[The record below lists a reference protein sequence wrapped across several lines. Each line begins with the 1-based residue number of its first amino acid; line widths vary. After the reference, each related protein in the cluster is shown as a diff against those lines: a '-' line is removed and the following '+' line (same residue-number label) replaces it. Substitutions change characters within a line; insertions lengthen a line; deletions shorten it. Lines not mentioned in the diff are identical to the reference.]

1 MDERNPIVTVRNGL
15 IAYFAGNPVAA
26 NLLMVFFI
34 VGGLIAGSN
43 LPFQNF
49 PEIDLRSVTVSV
61 RSPGSSPREVRED
74 IVRRL
79 EENVVGLP
87 GVERVVATA
96 YEGLAQ
102 VTVELAT
109 FADAAAVLDDVKN
122 AVDRIE
128 NFPPVSAEQPEI
140 QYNRVEIE
148 VLTLSVSSASATE
161 NELRLAAQGLREELL
176 ELPSV
181 SQVTLLGT
189 RDREISIE
197 LSEVELRRNGLSI
210 NQITDAIRRASL
222 NLTFGELRTDAGGLV
237 LHTVSKRQFGEE
249 FEDIPVITR
258 LDGSIVTVGE
268 VAEIRDGFV
277 DEDII
282 TRVDGNPA
290 ILVRVDATGQQSI
303 VTMGEDIRSRLASY
317 QPPPNIEIGIWTDR
331 AGDAVNT
338 ISSIVGNAVVG
349 TILVL
354 LCLVVFFD
362 LRVATWVTLGIPLSF
377 LGSLIFFGMSGL
389 TLNLGT
395 IFAFFLMVGIVVDDA
410 VVVGDSIAAERESG
424 KEPLEAAVSG
434 ARAMVGP
441 ITIGAVTTML
451 AFIPL
456 LFITPPRL
464 QIVNVFPYVALFVLT
479 VSLIEAFFIL
489 PAHLS
494 HPGRWSLPPLSDIQR
509 RAHARLRTIR
519 DMVVVPAVSW
529 SVRRTWLAPVLGIVL
544 VLFAL
549 VLLRADVV
557 RIVYFD
563 EVLNAS
569 ENIQADL
576 TLPVGTPFE
585 VTLAAAERFSD
596 AALAVNEQGEGTSV
610 ESVSIIAG
618 NVLSRRTA
626 AAGPN
631 RSHLASV
638 VVHLHERPIRR
649 MSVLGITG
657 QWRENIGDVSYLESV
672 SYYTQRTQSESGVAY
687 ALKHDDLDS
696 LRAATNELTASMASI
711 PGIYGISD
719 NLVLGKRQFEIEL
732 TPAGKAAGL
741 TPAGI
746 GVQLRAGFH
755 GAEVQRIQ
763 RGHDEIRVVVRY
775 PRERRQ
781 SMRELASER
790 IHRPGTGENRAGP
803 PPGGSG
809 GEVPLS
815 TVADLSERR
824 ELAALVSIDGQQ
836 TALVSAEADP
846 ALLTPL
852 QARREINGSFVPEL
866 LERYRNLR
874 IEPHGSA
881 RTEGNLLG
889 TLAVLIPLLLIAMYV
904 LIAAFLRSYWK
915 PVIAVA
921 GIPIAFSGAVVS
933 HWILGWDFS
942 AMSLFGVIGVAGVIV
957 NDALVLM
964 DRYNVLRRESSI
976 MLPAIAA
983 ASAATRHR
991 FRAVFLTSLTTILA
1005 LAPLLYVRTEEL
1017 MILVPFVVSMLGG
1030 LVFSGFFILC
1040 LLPSLVMIAEAK
1052 AE

>member
-1 MDERNPIVTVRNGL
+1 MKNGL

-43 LPFQNF
+43 LPVQNF

-79 EENVVGLP
+79 EENLIGLP
-87 GVERVVATA
+87 GVDRVVATA

-109 FADAAAVLDDVKN
+109 FADATAVLNDVEN

-128 NFPPVSAEQPEI
+128 NFPPLSAEQPEI
-140 QYNRVEIE
+140 EYGRVEIE

-161 NELRLAAQGLREELL
+161 NELRLAAQALREGLL

-189 RDREISIE
+189 REREISIE

-258 LDGSIVTVGE
+258 LDGSMLTVGE

-282 TRVDGNPA
+282 TRVDGDPA
-290 ILVRVDATGQQSI
+290 ILVRVDAAGQQSI
-303 VTMGEDIRSRLASY
+303 VTMGEEIRSWLASY
-317 QPPPNIEIGIWTDR
+317 QPPPNVEIGIWSDR
-331 AGDAVNT
+331 AGDAVDT

-410 VVVGDSIAAERESG
+410 VVVGDSIAAEREGG
-424 KEPLEAAVSG
+424 KDALEAAVSG

-456 LFITPPRL
+456 LFITPARL

-494 HPGRWSLPPLSDIQR
+494 HPGRWSLPPLSNIQQ
-509 RAHARLRTIR
+509 RAHVRLQAVR
-519 DMVVVPAVSW
+519 DMIVVPAVSW
-529 SVRRTWLAPVLGIVL
+529 SVRRLWFAPVLGILL

-563 EVLNAS
+563 EILNTS

-610 ESVSIIAG
+610 EAVSIMAG
-618 NVLSRRTA
+618 NVLSRRRA
-626 AAGPN
+626 EPGPN

-649 MSVLGITG
+649 MSVLGITH

-672 SYYTQRTQSESGVAY
+672 AYYTQRTQSESGVAY
-687 ALKHDDLDS
+687 ALKHDDPDS
-696 LRAATNELTASMASI
+696 LRAATNELTASMASM
-711 PGIYGISD
+711 PGMYGISD
-719 NLVLGKRQFEIEL
+719 NLVPGKRQLEIEL

-746 GVQLRAGFH
+746 GVQLRASFH

-763 RGHDEIRVVVRY
+763 RGHDEIRVMVRY
-775 PRERRQ
+775 PRDRRQ

-790 IHRPGTGENRAGP
+790 IHRPATGENRASP
-803 PPGGSG
+803 ALPGSG

-824 ELAALVSIDGQQ
+824 ELAALFSIDGQQ
-836 TALVSAEADP
+836 TAVVTAEADP

-852 QARREINGSFVPEL
+852 QARREINESLVPEL

-889 TLAVLIPLLLIAMYV
+889 TLAVLVPLLLIAMYV

-921 GIPIAFSGAVVS
+921 GIPIAFSGAVMS

-964 DRYNVLRRESSI
+964 DRYNVLRRGTT
-976 MLPAIAA
+976 MFPAIAA

-1005 LAPLLYVRTEEL
+1005 LAPLLYMRSEEL

-1030 LVFSGFFILC
+1030 LVFASFFILL
-1040 LLPSLVMIAEAK
+1040 LLPSLVMIAEAR

>member
-1 MDERNPIVTVRNGL
+1 MKNGL

-43 LPFQNF
+43 LPVQNF
-49 PEIDLRSVTVSV
+49 PEIDLRSVTVTV

-87 GVERVVATA
+87 GVERVVAAA
-96 YEGLAQ
+96 YEGFAQ

-140 QYNRVEIE
+140 EYNRVELE

-161 NELRLAAQGLREELL
+161 NELRLAAQALREGLL

-181 SQVTLLGT
+181 SQVTLIGT

-258 LDGSIVTVGE
+258 LDGSILTVGE

-282 TRVDGNPA
+282 TRVDGDPA

-303 VTMGEDIRSRLASY
+303 VTMGEDIRSWLASY
-317 QPPPNIEIGIWTDR
+317 QPPPNVEIGIWSDR
-331 AGDAVNT
+331 AGDAVDT

-349 TILVL
+349 TMLVL

-377 LGSLIFFGMSGL
+377 LGSLIFFGISGL

-410 VVVGDSIAAERESG
+410 VVVGDSIAAEREGG
-424 KEPLEAAVSG
+424 KGPLEAAVSG

-441 ITIGAVTTML
+441 ITIGAATTML

-494 HPGRWSLPPLSDIQR
+494 HPGRWSLPPLSNIQH
-509 RAHARLRTIR
+509 RAHVGLQTIR
-519 DMVVVPAVSW
+519 DMVVVPAVSF
-529 SVRRTWLAPVLGIVL
+529 SIRRLWFAPVVGTLL

-549 VLLRADVV
+549 LLLRADVV

-596 AALAVNEQGEGTSV
+596 AALAVNDQSEGTSV
-610 ESVSIIAG
+610 EAVSIVAG

-626 AAGPN
+626 EAGPN

-638 VVHLHERPIRR
+638 VVHLNERPIRR
-649 MSVLGITG
+649 MSVPGITG

-672 SYYTQRTQSESGVAY
+672 VYYTQRTQSERGVAY

-696 LRAATNELTASMASI
+696 LRAATNELTASMSSM
-711 PGIYGISD
+711 PGLYGISD

-746 GVQLRAGFH
+746 GVQLRASFH

-763 RGHDEIRVVVRY
+763 RGHDEIKVMVRY

-790 IHRPGTGENRAGP
+790 IHRPGTGENRASQP
-803 PPGGSG
+803 PPASG

-815 TVADLSERR
+815 AVADLTERR
-824 ELAALVSIDGQQ
+824 DLSALVSIDGQQ

-852 QARREINGSFVPEL
+852 QARREINESLVPEL

-881 RTEGNLLG
+881 RTEGNLLA

-964 DRYNVLRRESSI
+964 DRYNVLRRESS

-1005 LAPLLYVRTEEL
+1005 LAPLLYVRSEEL
-1017 MILVPFVVSMLGG
+1017 IILVPFVVSMLGG
-1030 LVFSGFFILC
+1030 LIFSGFFILC
-1040 LLPSLVMIAEAK
+1040 LLPSLVMVAEAR

>member
-1 MDERNPIVTVRNGL
+1 MKNGL

-26 NLLMVFFI
+26 NLLMLFFI

-43 LPFQNF
+43 LPVQNF

-74 IVRRL
+74 IVRRI
-79 EENVVGLP
+79 EENVIGLP

-128 NFPPVSAEQPEI
+128 NFPPLSAEQPEI
-140 QYNRVEIE
+140 EYNRVEIE

-161 NELRLAAQGLREELL
+161 NELRLAAQALREGLL

-258 LDGSIVTVGE
+258 LDGSILTVGE

-277 DEDII
+277 DEDIV
-282 TRVDGNPA
+282 TRVDGDPA
-290 ILVRVDATGQQSI
+290 ILVRVDAAGRQSI
-303 VTMGEDIRSRLASY
+303 VTMGEDIRSWLANY
-317 QPPPNIEIGIWTDR
+317 QPPPNIEIGIWSDR
-331 AGDAVNT
+331 AGDAVDT

-349 TILVL
+349 AILVL

-362 LRVATWVTLGIPLSF
+362 LRVATWVTVGIPLSF

-410 VVVGDSIAAERESG
+410 VVVGDSIAAEREGG
-424 KEPLEAAVSG
+424 KEALEAAVSG

-441 ITIGAVTTML
+441 ITIGAATTML

-494 HPGRWSLPPLSDIQR
+494 HPGRWSLPPLSDIQQR
-509 RAHARLRTIR
+509 VHVRLQTLR

-529 SVRRTWLAPVLGIVL
+529 SIRRLWFAPVLGTLL
-544 VLFAL
+544 VLFAI
-549 VLLRADVV
+549 VLLRSDVV

-585 VTLAAAERFSD
+585 VTLAAAERFSE
-596 AALAVNEQGEGTSV
+596 AALAVNDQGEGTSV
-610 ESVSIIAG
+610 ESVSIMVG

-626 AAGPN
+626 TAGPN

-649 MSVLGITG
+649 TPVLGITR
-657 QWRENIGDVSYLESV
+657 QWRENIGDVSYLEGV

-696 LRAATNELTASMASI
+696 LRAATDELTASMASI
-711 PGIYGISD
+711 PGMYGVSD
-719 NLVLGKRQFEIEL
+719 NLALGKRQFEIEL

-746 GVQLRAGFH
+746 GVQLRASFH

-763 RGHDEIRVVVRY
+763 RGHDEIKVMVRY
-775 PRERRQ
+775 PRERRE

-790 IHRPGTGENRAGP
+790 IHRPGTGENRASP
-803 PPGGSG
+803 PPPGSG

-852 QARREINGSFVPEL
+852 QARREINASLVPEL

-889 TLAVLIPLLLIAMYV
+889 TLAVLVPLLLIAMYV

-964 DRYNVLRRESSI
+964 DRYNVLRRESS

-1005 LAPLLYVRTEEL
+1005 LAPLLYVRSEEL

-1030 LVFSGFFILC
+1030 LVFSSFFILC
-1040 LLPSLVMIAEAK
+1040 LLPSLVMVAEAR

>member
-1 MDERNPIVTVRNGL
+1 MKNGL

-26 NLLMVFFI
+26 NLLMLFFI

-43 LPFQNF
+43 LPVQNF

-61 RSPGSSPREVRED
+61 RSPGSSPREVQED

-96 YEGLAQ
+96 YEGLAR

-109 FADAAAVLDDVKN
+109 FADAAAVLDDVQN

-140 QYNRVEIE
+140 EYDRVEIE

-161 NELRLAAQGLREELL
+161 NELRLAAQALREGLL

-249 FEDIPVITR
+249 FRDIPVITR
-258 LDGSIVTVGE
+258 LDGSILTVGE

-282 TRVDGNPA
+282 TRVDGDPA

-303 VTMGEDIRSRLASY
+303 VTMGEDIRSWLASY
-317 QPPPNIEIGIWTDR
+317 QPPPNVEIGIWSDR
-331 AGDAVNT
+331 AGDAVDT

-377 LGSLIFFGMSGL
+377 LGSLIFFGVSGL

-410 VVVGDSIAAERESG
+410 VVVGDSIAAEREGG
-424 KEPLEAAVSG
+424 KDALEAAVSG

-509 RAHARLRTIR
+509 RAHVRLQTVR
-519 DMVVVPAVSW
+519 DMIVVPAVSW
-529 SVRRTWLAPVLGIVL
+529 SIRRLWFAPVLGTLL

-549 VLLRADVV
+549 LLLRADVV

-596 AALAVNEQGEGTSV
+596 AALAVNDQSEGTSV
-610 ESVSIIAG
+610 EAVSIMAG
-618 NVLSRRTA
+618 NVLSRRRA
-626 AAGPN
+626 EAGPN

-649 MSVLGITG
+649 MSVLGITH

-672 SYYTQRTQSESGVAY
+672 AYYTQRTQSESGVAY

-696 LRAATNELTASMASI
+696 LRAATNELTASMASM

-746 GVQLRAGFH
+746 GVQLRASFH

-763 RGHDEIRVVVRY
+763 RGHDEIKVMVRY

-790 IHRPGTGENRAGP
+790 IHRPGTGENRASP
-803 PPGGSG
+803 PPPASG

-852 QARREINGSFVPEL
+852 QARREINGSLVPEL

-964 DRYNVLRRESSI
+964 DRYNVLRRESSMI
-976 MLPAIAA
+976 PAIAA

-1005 LAPLLYVRTEEL
+1005 LAPLLYMRSEEL
-1017 MILVPFVVSMLGG
+1017 IVLVPFVVSMLGG

-1040 LLPSLVMIAEAK
+1040 LLPSLVMVAEAR

>member
-1 MDERNPIVTVRNGL
+1 MKNGL

-26 NLLMVFFI
+26 NLLMLFFI

-43 LPFQNF
+43 LPVQNF

-61 RSPGSSPREVRED
+61 KSPGSSPREVRED

-79 EENVVGLP
+79 EENVIGLP
-87 GVERVVATA
+87 GVERVVAAA

-109 FADAAAVLDDVKN
+109 FADAAAFLDDVKN

-140 QYNRVEIE
+140 EYSRVEIE

-161 NELRLAAQGLREELL
+161 NELRLAAQALREGLL

-237 LHTVSKRQFGEE
+237 LHTVSKRQFGDE

-258 LDGSIVTVGE
+258 LDGSILTVGE

-282 TRVDGNPA
+282 TRVDGDPA

-303 VTMGEDIRSRLASY
+303 VTMGEDIRSWLSSY
-317 QPPPNIEIGIWTDR
+317 QPPPNVEIGIWSDR
-331 AGDAVNT
+331 AGDAVDT

-377 LGSLIFFGMSGL
+377 LGSLIFFGMSDL

-410 VVVGDSIAAERESG
+410 VVVGDSIAAEREGG
-424 KEPLEAAVSG
+424 KEALEAAVSG

-464 QIVNVFPYVALFVLT
+464 QIVNVFPYVAFFVLT

-494 HPGRWSLPPLSDIQR
+494 HPGRWSRPPLSDIQH
-509 RAHARLRTIR
+509 RAHVRLQTLR

-529 SVRRTWLAPVLGIVL
+529 SIRHLWFAPVLGTLL

-549 VLLRADVV
+549 LLLRANVV
-557 RIVYFD
+557 RVVYFD

-596 AALAVNEQGEGTSV
+596 AALAVNDQSEGTSV
-610 ESVSIIAG
+610 EAVSIMAG
-618 NVLSRRTA
+618 NLLSRRTA
-626 AAGPN
+626 EAGPN

-638 VVHLHERPIRR
+638 VVHLNERPIRR
-649 MSVLGITG
+649 TSVLGVTR
-657 QWRENIGDVSYLESV
+657 QWRENIGDVSYLQGV
-672 SYYTQRTQSESGVAY
+672 AYYTQRTQSESGVAY

-696 LRAATNELTASMASI
+696 LRAATNELTASMASM
-711 PGIYGISD
+711 PGMYGISD

-732 TPAGKAAGL
+732 TPTGKAAGL

-746 GVQLRAGFH
+746 GVQLRASFH

-763 RGHDEIRVVVRY
+763 RGHDEIKVMVRY

-790 IHRPGTGENRAGP
+790 IHRPGTGENRASEP
-803 PPGGSG
+803 PPASG

-824 ELAALVSIDGQQ
+824 ELATLVSIDGQQ

-852 QARREINGSFVPEL
+852 QARRQINESVVPEL

-889 TLAVLIPLLLIAMYV
+889 TLAVLVPLLLIAMYV

-915 PVIAVA
+915 PVIAVV

-964 DRYNVLRRESSI
+964 DRYNVLRRESS

-1005 LAPLLYVRTEEL
+1005 LAPLLYVRSEEL

-1030 LVFSGFFILC
+1030 LVFSGFFILY
-1040 LLPSLVMIAEAK
+1040 LLPSLVMIAEAR

>member
-1 MDERNPIVTVRNGL
+1 MKNGL

-26 NLLMVFFI
+26 NLLMLFFI

-43 LPFQNF
+43 LPVQNF

-61 RSPGSSPREVRED
+61 RSPGSSPREVQED

-96 YEGLAQ
+96 YEGLAR

-109 FADAAAVLDDVKN
+109 FADAAAVLDDVQN

-140 QYNRVEIE
+140 EYDRVEIE

-161 NELRLAAQGLREELL
+161 NELRLAAQALREGLL

-249 FEDIPVITR
+249 FRDIPVITR
-258 LDGSIVTVGE
+258 LDGSILTVGE

-282 TRVDGNPA
+282 TRVDGDPA

-303 VTMGEDIRSRLASY
+303 VTMGEDIRSWLASY
-317 QPPPNIEIGIWTDR
+317 QPPPNVEIGIWSDR
-331 AGDAVNT
+331 AGDAVDT

-377 LGSLIFFGMSGL
+377 LGSLIFFGVSGL

-410 VVVGDSIAAERESG
+410 VVVGDSIAAEREGG
-424 KEPLEAAVSG
+424 KDALEAAVSG

-509 RAHARLRTIR
+509 RAHVRLQTVR
-519 DMVVVPAVSW
+519 DMIVVPAVSW
-529 SVRRTWLAPVLGIVL
+529 SIRRLWFAPVLGTLL

-549 VLLRADVV
+549 LLLRADVV

-596 AALAVNEQGEGTSV
+596 AALAVNDQSDGTSV
-610 ESVSIIAG
+610 EAVSIMAG
-618 NVLSRRTA
+618 NVLSRRRA
-626 AAGPN
+626 EAGPN

-649 MSVLGITG
+649 MSVLGITH

-672 SYYTQRTQSESGVAY
+672 AYYTQRTQSESGVAY

-696 LRAATNELTASMASI
+696 LRAATNELTASMASM

-746 GVQLRAGFH
+746 GVQLRASFH

-763 RGHDEIRVVVRY
+763 RGHDEIKVMVRY

-790 IHRPGTGENRAGP
+790 IHRPGTGENRASP
-803 PPGGSG
+803 PPPASG

-852 QARREINGSFVPEL
+852 QARREINGSLVPEL

-964 DRYNVLRRESSI
+964 DRYNVLRRESSMI
-976 MLPAIAA
+976 PAIAA

-1005 LAPLLYVRTEEL
+1005 LAPLLYMRSEEL
-1017 MILVPFVVSMLGG
+1017 IVLVPFVVSMLGG

-1040 LLPSLVMIAEAK
+1040 LLPSLVMVAEAR

>member
-1 MDERNPIVTVRNGL
+1 MKNGL

-43 LPFQNF
+43 LPVQNF
-49 PEIDLRSVTVSV
+49 PEIDLRSVTVTV

-87 GVERVVATA
+87 GVERVVAAA
-96 YEGLAQ
+96 YEGFAQ

-140 QYNRVEIE
+140 EYNRVELE

-161 NELRLAAQGLREELL
+161 NELRLAAQALREGLL

-181 SQVTLLGT
+181 SQVTLIGT

-197 LSEVELRRNGLSI
+197 LSEVELRRNGLFI

-258 LDGSIVTVGE
+258 LDGSILTVGE

-282 TRVDGNPA
+282 TRVDGDPA

-303 VTMGEDIRSRLASY
+303 VTMGEDIRSWLASY
-317 QPPPNIEIGIWTDR
+317 QPPPNVEIGIWSDR
-331 AGDAVNT
+331 AGDAVDT

-349 TILVL
+349 TMLVL

-410 VVVGDSIAAERESG
+410 VVVGDSIAAEREGG
-424 KEPLEAAVSG
+424 KGPLEAAVSG

-441 ITIGAVTTML
+441 ITIGAATTML

-494 HPGRWSLPPLSDIQR
+494 HPGRWSLPPLSDIQH
-509 RAHARLRTIR
+509 RAHVGLQTIR
-519 DMVVVPAVSW
+519 DMVVVPAVSF
-529 SVRRTWLAPVLGIVL
+529 SIRRLWFAPVVGTLL

-549 VLLRADVV
+549 LLLRADVV

-596 AALAVNEQGEGTSV
+596 AALAVNDQSEGTSV
-610 ESVSIIAG
+610 EAVSIMAG

-626 AAGPN
+626 EAGPN

-638 VVHLHERPIRR
+638 VVHLNERPIRR
-649 MSVLGITG
+649 MSVPGITG

-672 SYYTQRTQSESGVAY
+672 VYYTQRTQSERGVAY

-696 LRAATNELTASMASI
+696 LRAATNELTASMSSM
-711 PGIYGISD
+711 PGLYGISD

-746 GVQLRAGFH
+746 GVQLRASFH

-763 RGHDEIRVVVRY
+763 RGHDEIKVMVRY

-790 IHRPGTGENRAGP
+790 IHRPGTGENRASQP
-803 PPGGSG
+803 PPASG

-815 TVADLSERR
+815 AVADLTERR
-824 ELAALVSIDGQQ
+824 DLSALVSIDGQQ

-852 QARREINGSFVPEL
+852 QARREINESLVPEL

-881 RTEGNLLG
+881 RTEGNLLA

-921 GIPIAFSGAVVS
+921 GIPVAFSGAVVS

-964 DRYNVLRRESSI
+964 DRYNVLRRERS

-1005 LAPLLYVRTEEL
+1005 LAPLLYVRSEEL
-1017 MILVPFVVSMLGG
+1017 IILVPFVVSMLGG
-1030 LVFSGFFILC
+1030 LIFSGFFILC
-1040 LLPSLVMIAEAK
+1040 LLPSLVMVAEAR

>member
-1 MDERNPIVTVRNGL
+1 MKNGL

-26 NLLMVFFI
+26 NLLMLFFI

-43 LPFQNF
+43 LPVQNF

-61 RSPGSSPREVRED
+61 RSPGSSPREVQED

-96 YEGLAQ
+96 YEGLAR

-109 FADAAAVLDDVKN
+109 FADAAAVLDDVQN

-140 QYNRVEIE
+140 EYDRVEIE
-148 VLTLSVSSASATE
+148 VLTVSVSSASATE
-161 NELRLAAQGLREELL
+161 NELRLAAQALREGLL

-249 FEDIPVITR
+249 FRDIPVITR
-258 LDGSIVTVGE
+258 LDGSILTVGE

-282 TRVDGNPA
+282 TRVDGDPA

-303 VTMGEDIRSRLASY
+303 VTMGEDIRSWLASY
-317 QPPPNIEIGIWTDR
+317 QPPPNVEIGIWSDR
-331 AGDAVNT
+331 AGDAVDT

-377 LGSLIFFGMSGL
+377 LGSLIFFGVSGL

-410 VVVGDSIAAERESG
+410 VVVGDSIAAEREGG
-424 KEPLEAAVSG
+424 KDALEAAVSG

-509 RAHARLRTIR
+509 RAHVRLQTVR
-519 DMVVVPAVSW
+519 DMIVVPAVSW
-529 SVRRTWLAPVLGIVL
+529 SIRRLWFAPVLGTLL

-549 VLLRADVV
+549 LLLRADVV

-596 AALAVNEQGEGTSV
+596 AALAVNDQSEGTSV
-610 ESVSIIAG
+610 EAVSIMAG
-618 NVLSRRTA
+618 NVLSRRRA
-626 AAGPN
+626 EAGPN

-649 MSVLGITG
+649 MSVLGITH

-672 SYYTQRTQSESGVAY
+672 AYYTQRTQSESGVAY

-696 LRAATNELTASMASI
+696 LRAATNELTASMASM

-746 GVQLRAGFH
+746 GVQLRASFH

-763 RGHDEIRVVVRY
+763 RGHDEIKVMVRY

-790 IHRPGTGENRAGP
+790 IHRPGTGENRASP
-803 PPGGSG
+803 PPPASG

-852 QARREINGSFVPEL
+852 QARREINGSLVPEL

-964 DRYNVLRRESSI
+964 DRYNVLRRESSMI
-976 MLPAIAA
+976 PAIAA

-1005 LAPLLYVRTEEL
+1005 LAPLLYMRSEEL
-1017 MILVPFVVSMLGG
+1017 IVLVPFVVSMLGG

-1040 LLPSLVMIAEAK
+1040 LLPSLVMVAEAR

>member
-1 MDERNPIVTVRNGL
+1 MKNGL

-43 LPFQNF
+43 LPVQNF

-87 GVERVVATA
+87 GVERVVAVA
-96 YEGLAQ
+96 YEGLAH

-140 QYNRVEIE
+140 EYNRVEIE
-148 VLTLSVSSASATE
+148 VLTLSVSSTSATE
-161 NELRLAAQGLREELL
+161 NELRLAAQALREGLL

-181 SQVTLLGT
+181 SQVTLVGT

-210 NQITDAIRRASL
+210 NQISDAIRRASL

-258 LDGSIVTVGE
+258 LDGSILTVGE

-282 TRVDGNPA
+282 TRVDGDPA
-290 ILVRVDATGQQSI
+290 ILVRVDATEQQSI
-303 VTMGEDIRSRLASY
+303 VTMGEDIRSWLASY
-317 QPPPNIEIGIWTDR
+317 QPPPNVEIGIWSDR
-331 AGDAVNT
+331 AGDAVDT

-410 VVVGDSIAAERESG
+410 VVVGDSIAAEREGG
-424 KEPLEAAVSG
+424 KEALEAAVSG

-441 ITIGAVTTML
+441 ITIGAVTTLL

-456 LFITPPRL
+456 LFVTPPRL

-494 HPGRWSLPPLSDIQR
+494 HPRRWSLPPLSDIQH
-509 RAHARLRTIR
+509 RAHVGLQTIR

-529 SVRRTWLAPVLGIVL
+529 SIHRVWFAPVLGILL

-549 VLLRADVV
+549 LLLRADVV

-569 ENIQADL
+569 EDIQADL

-596 AALAVNEQGEGTSV
+596 AALAVNDQSEGTSV
-610 ESVSIIAG
+610 EAVSIVAG
-618 NVLSRRTA
+618 NILSLRTA
-626 AAGPN
+626 EAGPN

-638 VVHLHERPIRR
+638 VVHLNERPIRR
-649 MSVLGITG
+649 MSILGITR

-672 SYYTQRTQSESGVAY
+672 AYYTQRTQSGQGVAY

-711 PGIYGISD
+711 PGLYGISD

-741 TPAGI
+741 TPAAI
-746 GVQLRAGFH
+746 GVQLRASFH

-763 RGHDEIRVVVRY
+763 RGHDEIKVMVRY

-790 IHRPGTGENRAGP
+790 IHRPGTGENRAGQP
-803 PPGGSG
+803 PSASG

-824 ELAALVSIDGQQ
+824 DLSALVSIDGQQ

-852 QARREINGSFVPEL
+852 QARREINESFVPEL
-866 LERYRNLR
+866 LERYQNLR

-889 TLAVLIPLLLIAMYV
+889 TLAVLVPLLLIAMYV

-964 DRYNVLRRESSI
+964 DRYNVLRRESSMI
-976 MLPAIAA
+976 PAIAA

-1005 LAPLLYVRTEEL
+1005 LAPLLYTRSEEL
-1017 MILVPFVVSMLGG
+1017 IILVPFVVSMLGG

-1040 LLPSLVMIAEAK
+1040 LLPSLVMIAEART
-1052 AE
+1052 E

>member
-1 MDERNPIVTVRNGL
+1 MKNGL

-26 NLLMVFFI
+26 NLLMLFFI

-43 LPFQNF
+43 LPVQNF

-61 RSPGSSPREVRED
+61 RSPGSSTREVRED

-87 GVERVVATA
+87 GVERVVAAA

-122 AVDRIE
+122 AVARIE

-140 QYNRVEIE
+140 EYSRVEIE

-161 NELRLAAQGLREELL
+161 HELRQAAQSLREGLL

-258 LDGSIVTVGE
+258 LDGSILTVGE

-282 TRVDGNPA
+282 TRVDGDPA

-303 VTMGEDIRSRLASY
+303 VTMGDDIRSWLAGY
-317 QPPPNIEIGIWTDR
+317 QPPPNVEIGIWSDR
-331 AGDAVNT
+331 AGDAVDT

-410 VVVGDSIAAERESG
+410 VVVGDSIAAEREGG
-424 KEPLEAAVSG
+424 KDALEAAVSG

-441 ITIGAVTTML
+441 ITIGAATTML

-494 HPGRWSLPPLSDIQR
+494 HPRRWSLPPLSDIQQ
-509 RAHARLRTIR
+509 RAHVRLQTLR

-529 SVRRTWLAPVLGIVL
+529 SIRHLWFAPVLGTLL

-549 VLLRADVV
+549 LLLRADVV
-557 RIVYFD
+557 RVVYFD

-596 AALAVNEQGEGTSV
+596 AALAVNDQSEGTSV
-610 ESVSIIAG
+610 EAVSIMAG

-626 AAGPN
+626 EAGPN

-638 VVHLHERPIRR
+638 VVHLNAQPIRR
-649 MSVLGITG
+649 TPVLEVTR
-657 QWRENIGDVSYLESV
+657 QWRENIGDVSYLQSV
-672 SYYTQRTQSESGVAY
+672 TYYTQRTQSESGVAY

-696 LRAATNELTASMASI
+696 LQAATNDLTASMASM
-711 PGIYGISD
+711 PGMYGISD

-732 TPAGKAAGL
+732 TPAGMAAGL

-746 GVQLRAGFH
+746 GVQLRASFH

-763 RGHDEIRVVVRY
+763 RGHDEIKVMVRY

-781 SMRELASER
+781 SMRELGTER
-790 IHRPGTGENRAGP
+790 IHRPGTGENRASPGP
-803 PPGGSG
+803 PASG

-815 TVADLSERR
+815 SVADLSERR

-846 ALLTPL
+846 AVLTPL
-852 QARREINGSFVPEL
+852 QARREINQSFVPEL

-889 TLAVLIPLLLIAMYV
+889 TLAVVIPLLLIAMYV

-964 DRYNVLRRESSI
+964 DRYNVLRRESSMI
-976 MLPAIAA
+976 PAIAA

-1030 LVFSGFFILC
+1030 LVFSGFFILY
-1040 LLPSLVMIAEAK
+1040 LLPSLVMIAEAR

>member
-1 MDERNPIVTVRNGL
+1 MKNGL

-26 NLLMVFFI
+26 NLLMLFFI

-43 LPFQNF
+43 LPVQNF

-61 RSPGSSPREVRED
+61 RSPGSSPREVQED

-79 EENVVGLP
+79 EESVVGLP

-96 YEGLAQ
+96 YEGLAR

-109 FADAAAVLDDVKN
+109 FADAAAVLDDVQN

-140 QYNRVEIE
+140 EYDRVEIE

-161 NELRLAAQGLREELL
+161 NELRLAAQALREGLL

-249 FEDIPVITR
+249 FRDIPVITR
-258 LDGSIVTVGE
+258 LDGSILTVGE

-282 TRVDGNPA
+282 TRVDGDPA

-303 VTMGEDIRSRLASY
+303 VTMGEDIRSWLASY
-317 QPPPNIEIGIWTDR
+317 QPPPNVEIGIWSDR
-331 AGDAVNT
+331 AGDAVDT

-377 LGSLIFFGMSGL
+377 LGSLIFFGVSGL

-410 VVVGDSIAAERESG
+410 VVVGDSIAAEREGG
-424 KEPLEAAVSG
+424 KDALEAAVSG

-494 HPGRWSLPPLSDIQR
+494 HSGRWSLPPLSDIQR
-509 RAHARLRTIR
+509 RAHVRLQTVR
-519 DMVVVPAVSW
+519 DMIVVPAVSW
-529 SVRRTWLAPVLGIVL
+529 SIRRLWFAPVLGTLL

-549 VLLRADVV
+549 LLLRADVV

-596 AALAVNEQGEGTSV
+596 AALAVNDQSEGTSV
-610 ESVSIIAG
+610 EAVSIMAG
-618 NVLSRRTA
+618 NVLSRRRA
-626 AAGPN
+626 EAGPN

-649 MSVLGITG
+649 MSVLGITH

-672 SYYTQRTQSESGVAY
+672 AYYTQRTQSESGVAY

-696 LRAATNELTASMASI
+696 LRAATNELTASMASM
-711 PGIYGISD
+711 PGMYGISD

-763 RGHDEIRVVVRY
+763 RGHDEIRVMVRY

-790 IHRPGTGENRAGP
+790 IHRPGTGENRASP
-803 PPGGSG
+803 PPPASG

-852 QARREINGSFVPEL
+852 QARREINGSLVPEL

-964 DRYNVLRRESSI
+964 DRYNVLRRESSMI
-976 MLPAIAA
+976 PAIAA

-1005 LAPLLYVRTEEL
+1005 LAPLLYMRSEEL
-1017 MILVPFVVSMLGG
+1017 IVLVPFVVSMLGG

-1040 LLPSLVMIAEAK
+1040 LLPSLVMVAEAR

>member
-1 MDERNPIVTVRNGL
+1 MKNGL

-26 NLLMVFFI
+26 NLLMLFFI

-43 LPFQNF
+43 LPVQNF

-87 GVERVVATA
+87 GVERVVAAA
-96 YEGLAQ
+96 YEGLAH

-140 QYNRVEIE
+140 EYNRVEIE

-161 NELRLAAQGLREELL
+161 NELRLAAQALREGLL

-258 LDGSIVTVGE
+258 LDGSILTVGE

-277 DEDII
+277 DEDIV
-282 TRVDGNPA
+282 TRVDGDPA
-290 ILVRVDATGQQSI
+290 ILVRVDASGQQSI
-303 VTMGEDIRSRLASY
+303 VTMGDDIRSWLASY
-317 QPPPNIEIGIWTDR
+317 QPPPNVEVGIWSDR
-331 AGDAVNT
+331 AGDAVDT

-410 VVVGDSIAAERESG
+410 VVVGDSIAAEREGG
-424 KEPLEAAVSG
+424 KGPLDAAVSG

-494 HPGRWSLPPLSDIQR
+494 HRGRWSLPPLSDFQH
-509 RAHARLRTIR
+509 RAHARLQTLR

-529 SVRRTWLAPVLGIVL
+529 SIRHLWFAPVLGTLL

-549 VLLRADVV
+549 LLLRSDAV

-563 EVLNAS
+563 EVLNSS

-576 TLPVGTPFE
+576 TLPAGTPFE

-610 ESVSIIAG
+610 EAVSIMAG

-626 AAGPN
+626 EAGPN

-638 VVHLHERPIRR
+638 VVHVNERPIRR
-649 MSVLGITG
+649 MPILGIAR
-657 QWRENIGDVSYLESV
+657 QWRENVGDVSYLQSV
-672 SYYTQRTQSESGVAY
+672 TYYTQRTQSESGVAY

-696 LRAATNELTASMASI
+696 LRAATNELTASMASM
-711 PGIYGISD
+711 PGIYGIAD

-746 GVQLRAGFH
+746 GVQLRASFH

-763 RGHDEIRVVVRY
+763 RGHDEIKVMVRY

-781 SMRELASER
+781 SMRELGSER

-803 PPGGSG
+803 APPASG

-824 ELAALVSIDGQQ
+824 ELSALVSIDGQQ

-852 QARREINGSFVPEL
+852 QARRQINENLVPEL

-915 PVIAVA
+915 PVIAVV
-921 GIPIAFSGAVVS
+921 GIPIAFAGAVVS

-964 DRYNVLRRESSI
+964 DRYNVLRRESSMI
-976 MLPAIAA
+976 PAIAA

-1030 LVFSGFFILC
+1030 LVFSGFFILY
-1040 LLPSLVMIAEAK
+1040 LLPSLVMAAEART
-1052 AE
+1052 E

>member
-1 MDERNPIVTVRNGL
+1 MI
-15 IAYFAGNPVAA
+15 
-26 NLLMVFFI
+26 
-34 VGGLIAGSN
+34 
-43 LPFQNF
+43 
-49 PEIDLRSVTVSV
+49 
-61 RSPGSSPREVRED
+61 
-74 IVRRL
+74 
-79 EENVVGLP
+79 GLP

-96 YEGLAQ
+96 YEGLAR

-140 QYNRVEIE
+140 EYNRVEIE

-161 NELRLAAQGLREELL
+161 DELRLAAQTLREGLL

-258 LDGSIVTVGE
+258 LDGSILTVGE

-277 DEDII
+277 DEDIV
-282 TRVDGNPA
+282 TRVDGDPA
-290 ILVRVDATGQQSI
+290 ILVRVDATGRQSI
-303 VTMGEDIRSRLASY
+303 VTMGEDIRSWLANY
-317 QPPPNIEIGIWTDR
+317 QPPPNVEIGIWSDR
-331 AGDAVNT
+331 AGDAVDT

-362 LRVATWVTLGIPLSF
+362 LRVATWVTVGIPLSF

-410 VVVGDSIAAERESG
+410 VVVGDSIAAEREGG
-424 KEPLEAAVSG
+424 KDALEAAVSG

-441 ITIGAVTTML
+441 ITIGAATTML

-509 RAHARLRTIR
+509 RVHVRLQTIR

-529 SVRRTWLAPVLGIVL
+529 SIRRLWFAPVLGILL

-585 VTLAAAERFSD
+585 ATLAAAERFSD

-610 ESVSIIAG
+610 ESVSIMAG

-638 VVHLHERPIRR
+638 VVHLHERPTRR

-672 SYYTQRTQSESGVAY
+672 AYYTQRTQSEPGVAY

-696 LRAATNELTASMASI
+696 LRAATNELTASMASM

-719 NLVLGKRQFEIEL
+719 NLALGKRQFEIEL

-746 GVQLRAGFH
+746 GVQLRASFH

-763 RGHDEIRVVVRY
+763 RGHDEIKVMVRY

-803 PPGGSG
+803 PPPASG

-824 ELAALVSIDGQQ
+824 ALSALVSIDGQQ

-846 ALLTPL
+846 AQLTPL
-852 QARREINGSFVPEL
+852 QARREINESFVPEL

-889 TLAVLIPLLLIAMYV
+889 TLALLVPLLLIAMYV

-964 DRYNVLRRESSI
+964 DRYNVLRRESS

-1005 LAPLLYVRTEEL
+1005 LAPLLYTRSEEL

-1040 LLPSLVMIAEAK
+1040 LLPSLVMVAEAGR
-1052 AE
+1052 E

>member
-1 MDERNPIVTVRNGL
+1 MKNGL

-43 LPFQNF
+43 LPVQNF

-87 GVERVVATA
+87 GVERVVAAA
-96 YEGLAQ
+96 YEGLAR

-140 QYNRVEIE
+140 EYTRLEIE
-148 VLTLSVSSASATE
+148 VLTLSVSSASASE
-161 NELRLAAQGLREELL
+161 NELRLAAQALREGLL

-258 LDGSIVTVGE
+258 LDGSILTVGE

-282 TRVDGNPA
+282 TRVDGDPA
-290 ILVRVDATGQQSI
+290 ILVRVDAAGQQSI
-303 VTMGEDIRSRLASY
+303 VTMGEDIRSWLASY
-317 QPPPNIEIGIWTDR
+317 QPPPNVEIGIWSDR
-331 AGDAVNT
+331 AGDAVDT

-349 TILVL
+349 TMLVL

-410 VVVGDSIAAERESG
+410 VVVGDSIAAEREGG
-424 KEPLEAAVSG
+424 KEPLEAAVAG

-441 ITIGAVTTML
+441 ITIGAATTML

-494 HPGRWSLPPLSDIQR
+494 HPGRWSQPPLSDIQH
-509 RAHARLRTIR
+509 RAHVRLQTIR

-529 SVRRTWLAPVLGIVL
+529 SIRRIWFAPVLGTVL

-549 VLLRADVV
+549 LLLRADVV

-563 EVLNAS
+563 DVLNAS

-596 AALAVNEQGEGTSV
+596 AALAVNDRSEGTSV
-610 ESVSIIAG
+610 DAVSIMAG
-618 NVLSRRTA
+618 NVLARRTA
-626 AAGPN
+626 EAGPN

-638 VVHLHERPIRR
+638 IVHLNERPIRR
-649 MSVLGITG
+649 MSVLGITRL
-657 QWRENIGDVSYLESV
+657 WRENIGDVSYLESV
-672 SYYTQRTQSESGVAY
+672 AYYTQRTQSEQGVAY

-696 LRAATNELTASMASI
+696 LRAATNELTASMASM
-711 PGIYGISD
+711 PGLYGISD

-746 GVQLRAGFH
+746 GVQLRASFH

-763 RGHDEIRVVVRY
+763 RGHDEIKVMVRY

-781 SMRELASER
+781 SMRDLESER
-790 IHRPGTGENRAGP
+790 IHRPGTGENGAGQP
-803 PPGGSG
+803 SSASG

-824 ELAALVSIDGQQ
+824 DLSALVSIDGQQ

-852 QARREINGSFVPEL
+852 QARREINESFVPQL

-964 DRYNVLRRESSI
+964 DRYNVLRRESSMI
-976 MLPAIAA
+976 PAIAA

-1030 LVFSGFFILC
+1030 LIFSGFFILC
-1040 LLPSLVMIAEAK
+1040 LLPSLVMVAEARS
-1052 AE
+1052 E

>member
-1 MDERNPIVTVRNGL
+1 MKNGL

-26 NLLMVFFI
+26 NLLMLFFI

-43 LPFQNF
+43 LPVQNF

-61 RSPGSSPREVRED
+61 RSPGSSPREVQED

-96 YEGLAQ
+96 YEGLAR

-109 FADAAAVLDDVKN
+109 FADAAAVLDDVQN

-140 QYNRVEIE
+140 EYDRVEIE

-161 NELRLAAQGLREELL
+161 NELRLAAQALREGLL

-249 FEDIPVITR
+249 FRDIPVITR
-258 LDGSIVTVGE
+258 LDGSILTVGE

-282 TRVDGNPA
+282 TRVDGDPA

-303 VTMGEDIRSRLASY
+303 VTMGEDIRSWLASY
-317 QPPPNIEIGIWTDR
+317 QPPPNVEIGIWSDR
-331 AGDAVNT
+331 AGDAVDT

-377 LGSLIFFGMSGL
+377 LGSLIFFGVSGL

-410 VVVGDSIAAERESG
+410 VVVGDSIAAEREGG
-424 KEPLEAAVSG
+424 KDALEAAVSG

-509 RAHARLRTIR
+509 RAHVRLQTVR
-519 DMVVVPAVSW
+519 DMIVVPAVSW
-529 SVRRTWLAPVLGIVL
+529 SIRRLWFAPVLGTLL

-549 VLLRADVV
+549 LLLRADVV

-596 AALAVNEQGEGTSV
+596 AALAVNDQGEGTSV
-610 ESVSIIAG
+610 EAVSIMAG
-618 NVLSRRTA
+618 NVLSRRRA
-626 AAGPN
+626 EAGPN

-649 MSVLGITG
+649 MSVLGITH

-672 SYYTQRTQSESGVAY
+672 AYYTQRTQSESGVAY

-696 LRAATNELTASMASI
+696 LRAATNELTASMASM

-746 GVQLRAGFH
+746 GVQLRASFH

-763 RGHDEIRVVVRY
+763 RGHDEIRVMVRY

-790 IHRPGTGENRAGP
+790 IHRPGTGENRASP
-803 PPGGSG
+803 PPPASG

-852 QARREINGSFVPEL
+852 QARREINGSLVPEL

-964 DRYNVLRRESSI
+964 DRYNVLRRESSMI
-976 MLPAIAA
+976 PAIAA

-1005 LAPLLYVRTEEL
+1005 LAPLLYMRSEEL
-1017 MILVPFVVSMLGG
+1017 IVLVPFVVSMLGG

-1040 LLPSLVMIAEAK
+1040 LLPSLVMVAEAR

>member
-1 MDERNPIVTVRNGL
+1 MKNGL

-43 LPFQNF
+43 LPVQNF

-87 GVERVVATA
+87 GVERVVAA
-96 YEGLAQ
+96 AHEGLAL

-128 NFPPVSAEQPEI
+128 NFPPVSAEQPEVE
-140 QYNRVEIE
+140 YNRVEIE

-161 NELRLAAQGLREELL
+161 NELRLAAQALREGLL

-258 LDGSIVTVGE
+258 LDGSILTVGE

-282 TRVDGNPA
+282 TRVDGDPA

-303 VTMGEDIRSRLASY
+303 VTMGEDIRSWLASY
-317 QPPPNIEIGIWTDR
+317 QPPPNVEIGIWSDR
-331 AGDAVNT
+331 AGDAVDT

-410 VVVGDSIAAERESG
+410 VVVGDSIAAEREGG

-494 HPGRWSLPPLSDIQR
+494 HPGRWSQPPLSDIQH
-509 RAHARLRTIR
+509 RAHVRLQTIR

-529 SVRRTWLAPVLGIVL
+529 SIRRVWFAPVLGTLL

-549 VLLRADVV
+549 LLLRADVV

-585 VTLAAAERFSD
+585 VTLAAAERFSE
-596 AALAVNEQGEGTSV
+596 AALAVNDQSEGTSV
-610 ESVSIIAG
+610 EAVSIMAG

-626 AAGPN
+626 EAGPN

-638 VVHLHERPIRR
+638 VVHLNERPIRR
-649 MSVLGITG
+649 MSILGVTS

-672 SYYTQRTQSESGVAY
+672 VYYTQRTQSEQGVAY

-696 LRAATNELTASMASI
+696 LRAATNELTASMASM
-711 PGIYGISD
+711 PGLYGISD

-746 GVQLRAGFH
+746 GVQLRASFH

-763 RGHDEIRVVVRY
+763 RGHDEIKVMVRY

-790 IHRPGTGENRAGP
+790 IHRPGTGENRAGQATP
-803 PPGGSG
+803 ASG

-824 ELAALVSIDGQQ
+824 DLSALVSIDGQQ

-852 QARREINGSFVPEL
+852 QARREVNESFVPEL

-889 TLAVLIPLLLIAMYV
+889 TLALLIPLLLIAMYV

-964 DRYNVLRRESSI
+964 DRYNVLRRESSMI
-976 MLPAIAA
+976 PAIAA

-1005 LAPLLYVRTEEL
+1005 LAPLLYVRSEEL

-1040 LLPSLVMIAEAK
+1040 LLPSLVMVAEAR

>member
-1 MDERNPIVTVRNGL
+1 MKNGL

-43 LPFQNF
+43 LPVQNF

-87 GVERVVATA
+87 GVERVVAVA

-140 QYNRVEIE
+140 EYNRVEIE
-148 VLTLSVSSASATE
+148 VLTLSVSSTSATE
-161 NELRLAAQGLREELL
+161 NELRLAAQALREGLL

-181 SQVTLLGT
+181 SQVTLVGT

-210 NQITDAIRRASL
+210 NQISDAIRRASL

-258 LDGSIVTVGE
+258 LDGSILTVGE

-282 TRVDGNPA
+282 TRVDGDPA
-290 ILVRVDATGQQSI
+290 ILVRVDATEQQSI
-303 VTMGEDIRSRLASY
+303 VTMGEDIRSWLASY
-317 QPPPNIEIGIWTDR
+317 QPPPNVEIGIWSDR
-331 AGDAVNT
+331 AGDAVDT

-410 VVVGDSIAAERESG
+410 VVVGDSIAAEREGG
-424 KEPLEAAVSG
+424 KEALEAAVSG

-441 ITIGAVTTML
+441 ITIGAVTTLL

-456 LFITPPRL
+456 LFVTPPRL

-494 HPGRWSLPPLSDIQR
+494 HPKRWGLPPLSDIQH
-509 RAHARLRTIR
+509 RAHVGLQTIR

-529 SVRRTWLAPVLGIVL
+529 SIHRVWFAPVLGTLL

-549 VLLRADVV
+549 LLLRADVV

-569 ENIQADL
+569 EDIQADL

-596 AALAVNEQGEGTSV
+596 AALAVNDQSEGTSV
-610 ESVSIIAG
+610 EAVSIVAG
-618 NVLSRRTA
+618 NILSLRTA
-626 AAGPN
+626 EAGPN

-638 VVHLHERPIRR
+638 VVHLNERPIRR
-649 MSVLGITG
+649 MSILGITR

-672 SYYTQRTQSESGVAY
+672 AYYTQRTQSGQGVAY

-711 PGIYGISD
+711 PGLYGISD

-741 TPAGI
+741 TPAAI
-746 GVQLRAGFH
+746 GVQLRASFH

-763 RGHDEIRVVVRY
+763 RGHDEIKVMVRY

-790 IHRPGTGENRAGP
+790 IHRPGTGENRAGQP
-803 PPGGSG
+803 PSASG

-824 ELAALVSIDGQQ
+824 DLSALVSIDGQQ

-852 QARREINGSFVPEL
+852 QARREINESFVPEL
-866 LERYRNLR
+866 LERYQNLR

-889 TLAVLIPLLLIAMYV
+889 TLAVLVPLLLIAMYV

-964 DRYNVLRRESSI
+964 DRYNVLRRESSMI
-976 MLPAIAA
+976 PAIAA

-1005 LAPLLYVRTEEL
+1005 LAPLLYTRSEEL
-1017 MILVPFVVSMLGG
+1017 IILVPFVVSMLGG

-1040 LLPSLVMIAEAK
+1040 LLPSLVMIAEART
-1052 AE
+1052 E

>member
-1 MDERNPIVTVRNGL
+1 MKNGL

-43 LPFQNF
+43 LPVQNF

-87 GVERVVATA
+87 GVERVVAVA

-140 QYNRVEIE
+140 EYNRVEIE

-161 NELRLAAQGLREELL
+161 NELRLAAQALREGLL

-181 SQVTLLGT
+181 SQVTLVGT

-210 NQITDAIRRASL
+210 NQISDAIRRASL

-258 LDGSIVTVGE
+258 LDGSILTVGE

-282 TRVDGNPA
+282 TRVDGDPA
-290 ILVRVDATGQQSI
+290 ILVRVDATEQQSI
-303 VTMGEDIRSRLASY
+303 VTMGEDIRSWLASY
-317 QPPPNIEIGIWTDR
+317 QPPPNVEIGIWSDR
-331 AGDAVNT
+331 AGDAVDT

-410 VVVGDSIAAERESG
+410 VVVGDSIAAEREGG
-424 KEPLEAAVSG
+424 KEALEAAVSG

-441 ITIGAVTTML
+441 ITIGAVTTLL

-456 LFITPPRL
+456 LFVTPPRL

-494 HPGRWSLPPLSDIQR
+494 HPKRWGLPPLSDIQH
-509 RAHARLRTIR
+509 RAHVGLQTIR

-529 SVRRTWLAPVLGIVL
+529 SIHRVWFAPVLGILL

-549 VLLRADVV
+549 LLLRADVV

-569 ENIQADL
+569 EDIQADL

-596 AALAVNEQGEGTSV
+596 AALAVNDQSEGTSV
-610 ESVSIIAG
+610 EAVSIVAG
-618 NVLSRRTA
+618 NILSLRTA
-626 AAGPN
+626 EAGPN

-638 VVHLHERPIRR
+638 VVHLNERPIRR
-649 MSVLGITG
+649 MSILGITR

-672 SYYTQRTQSESGVAY
+672 AYYTQRTQSGQGVAY

-711 PGIYGISD
+711 PGLYGISD

-741 TPAGI
+741 TPAAI
-746 GVQLRAGFH
+746 GVQLRASFH

-763 RGHDEIRVVVRY
+763 RGHDEIKVMVRY

-790 IHRPGTGENRAGP
+790 IHRPGTGENRAGQP
-803 PPGGSG
+803 PSASG

-824 ELAALVSIDGQQ
+824 DLSALVSIDGQQ

-852 QARREINGSFVPEL
+852 QARREINESFVPEL
-866 LERYRNLR
+866 LERYQNLR

-889 TLAVLIPLLLIAMYV
+889 TLAVLVPLLLIAMYV

-964 DRYNVLRRESSI
+964 DRYNVLRRESSMI
-976 MLPAIAA
+976 PAIAA

-1005 LAPLLYVRTEEL
+1005 LAPLLYTRSEEL
-1017 MILVPFVVSMLGG
+1017 IILVPFVVSMLGG

-1040 LLPSLVMIAEAK
+1040 LLPSLVMIAEART
-1052 AE
+1052 E

>member
-1 MDERNPIVTVRNGL
+1 MKNGL

-43 LPFQNF
+43 LPVQNF

-87 GVERVVATA
+87 GVERVVAVA

-122 AVDRIE
+122 AVGRIE

-140 QYNRVEIE
+140 EYNRVEIE

-161 NELRLAAQGLREELL
+161 NELRLAAQALREGLL

-181 SQVTLLGT
+181 SQVTLVGT

-210 NQITDAIRRASL
+210 NQISDAIRRASL

-258 LDGSIVTVGE
+258 LDGSILTVGE

-282 TRVDGNPA
+282 TRVDGDPA
-290 ILVRVDATGQQSI
+290 ILVRVDATEQQSI
-303 VTMGEDIRSRLASY
+303 VTMGEDIRSWLASY
-317 QPPPNIEIGIWTDR
+317 QPPPNVEIGIWSDR
-331 AGDAVNT
+331 AGDAVDT
-338 ISSIVGNAVVG
+338 ISSIVGNAVMG

-410 VVVGDSIAAERESG
+410 VVVGDSIAAEREGG
-424 KEPLEAAVSG
+424 KEALEAAVSG

-441 ITIGAVTTML
+441 ITIGAVTTLL

-456 LFITPPRL
+456 LFVTPPRL

-494 HPGRWSLPPLSDIQR
+494 HPRRWSLPPLSDIQH
-509 RAHARLRTIR
+509 RAHVGLQTIR

-529 SVRRTWLAPVLGIVL
+529 SIHRVWFAPVLGILL

-549 VLLRADVV
+549 LLLRADVV
-557 RIVYFD
+557 RIIYFD

-569 ENIQADL
+569 EDIQADL

-596 AALAVNEQGEGTSV
+596 AALAVNDQSEGTSV
-610 ESVSIIAG
+610 EAVSIVAG
-618 NVLSRRTA
+618 NILSLRTA
-626 AAGPN
+626 EAGPN

-638 VVHLHERPIRR
+638 VVHLNERPIRR
-649 MSVLGITG
+649 MSILGITR

-672 SYYTQRTQSESGVAY
+672 AYYTQRTQSGQGVAY

-711 PGIYGISD
+711 PGLYGISD

-741 TPAGI
+741 TPAAI
-746 GVQLRAGFH
+746 GVQLRASFH

-763 RGHDEIRVVVRY
+763 RGHDEIKVMVRY

-790 IHRPGTGENRAGP
+790 IHRPGTGENRAGQP
-803 PPGGSG
+803 PSASG

-824 ELAALVSIDGQQ
+824 DLSALVSIDGQQ

-852 QARREINGSFVPEL
+852 QARREINESFVPEL
-866 LERYRNLR
+866 LERYQNLR

-889 TLAVLIPLLLIAMYV
+889 TLAVLVPLLLIAMYV

-964 DRYNVLRRESSI
+964 DRYNVLRRESSMI
-976 MLPAIAA
+976 PAIAA

-1005 LAPLLYVRTEEL
+1005 LAPLLYTRSEEL
-1017 MILVPFVVSMLGG
+1017 IILVPFVVSMLGG

-1040 LLPSLVMIAEAK
+1040 LLPSLVMIAEART
-1052 AE
+1052 E

>member
-1 MDERNPIVTVRNGL
+1 MKNGL

-43 LPFQNF
+43 LPVQNF

-87 GVERVVATA
+87 GVERVVAVA

-140 QYNRVEIE
+140 EYNRVEIE
-148 VLTLSVSSASATE
+148 VLTLSVSSTSATE
-161 NELRLAAQGLREELL
+161 NELRLAAQALREGLL

-181 SQVTLLGT
+181 SQVTLVGT

-210 NQITDAIRRASL
+210 NQISDAIRRASL

-258 LDGSIVTVGE
+258 LDGSILTVGE

-282 TRVDGNPA
+282 TRVDGDPA
-290 ILVRVDATGQQSI
+290 ILVRVDATEQQSI
-303 VTMGEDIRSRLASY
+303 VTMGEDIRSWLASY
-317 QPPPNIEIGIWTDR
+317 QPPPNVEIGIWSDR
-331 AGDAVNT
+331 AGDAVDT

-410 VVVGDSIAAERESG
+410 VVVGDSIAAEREGG
-424 KEPLEAAVSG
+424 KEALEAAVSG

-441 ITIGAVTTML
+441 ITIGAVTTLL

-456 LFITPPRL
+456 LFVTPPRL

-494 HPGRWSLPPLSDIQR
+494 HPRRWSLPPLSDIQH
-509 RAHARLRTIR
+509 RAHVGLQTIR

-529 SVRRTWLAPVLGIVL
+529 SIHRVWFAPVLGILL

-549 VLLRADVV
+549 LLLRADVV

-569 ENIQADL
+569 EDIQADL

-596 AALAVNEQGEGTSV
+596 AALAVNDQSEGTSV
-610 ESVSIIAG
+610 EAVSIVAG
-618 NVLSRRTA
+618 NILSLRTA
-626 AAGPN
+626 EAGPN

-638 VVHLHERPIRR
+638 VVHLNERPIRR
-649 MSVLGITG
+649 MSILGITR

-672 SYYTQRTQSESGVAY
+672 AYYTQRTQSGQGVAY

-711 PGIYGISD
+711 PGLYGISD

-741 TPAGI
+741 TPAAI
-746 GVQLRAGFH
+746 GVQLRASFH

-763 RGHDEIRVVVRY
+763 RGHDEIKVMVRY

-790 IHRPGTGENRAGP
+790 IHRPGTGENRAGQP
-803 PPGGSG
+803 PSASG

-824 ELAALVSIDGQQ
+824 DLSALVSIDGQQ

-852 QARREINGSFVPEL
+852 QARREINESFVPEL
-866 LERYRNLR
+866 LERYQNLR

-889 TLAVLIPLLLIAMYV
+889 TLAVLVPLLLIAMYV

-964 DRYNVLRRESSI
+964 DRYNVLRRESSMI
-976 MLPAIAA
+976 PAIAA

-1005 LAPLLYVRTEEL
+1005 LAPLLYTRSEEL
-1017 MILVPFVVSMLGG
+1017 IILVPFVVSMLGG

-1040 LLPSLVMIAEAK
+1040 LLPSLVMIAEART
-1052 AE
+1052 E

>member
-1 MDERNPIVTVRNGL
+1 MKNGL

-34 VGGLIAGSN
+34 AGGLIAGSN
-43 LPFQNF
+43 LPVQNF

-87 GVERVVATA
+87 GVERVVAAA

-140 QYNRVEIE
+140 EYNRVEIE

-161 NELRLAAQGLREELL
+161 NDLRLAAQALREGLL

-258 LDGSIVTVGE
+258 LDGSILTVGE

-277 DEDII
+277 DEEII
-282 TRVDGNPA
+282 TRVDGDPA

-303 VTMGEDIRSRLASY
+303 VTMGEDIRSWLASY
-317 QPPPNIEIGIWTDR
+317 QPPPNVEIGIWSDR
-331 AGDAVNT
+331 AGDAVDT

-377 LGSLIFFGMSGL
+377 LGSLIFFGMIGL

-410 VVVGDSIAAERESG
+410 VVVGDSIAAEREGG
-424 KEPLEAAVSG
+424 KEALEAAVSG

-494 HPGRWSLPPLSDIQR
+494 RQGRWSLPPLSDIQH
-509 RAHARLRTIR
+509 RAHVGLQTIR

-529 SVRRTWLAPVLGIVL
+529 SIRRIWFAPVLGTLL

-549 VLLRADVV
+549 LLLRADVV

-596 AALAVNEQGEGTSV
+596 AALAVNDQSEGTSV
-610 ESVSIIAG
+610 EAVSIMAG

-626 AAGPN
+626 EAGPN

-638 VVHLHERPIRR
+638 VVHLNERPIRR
-649 MSVLGITG
+649 MSILGIAR

-672 SYYTQRTQSESGVAY
+672 AYYTQRTQSEQGVAY

-696 LRAATNELTASMASI
+696 LRAATNELTASMASM
-711 PGIYGISD
+711 PGLYGISD
-719 NLVLGKRQFEIEL
+719 NLVPGKRQFEIEL

-746 GVQLRAGFH
+746 GVQLRASFH

-763 RGHDEIRVVVRY
+763 RGHDEIKVMVRY

-790 IHRPGTGENRAGP
+790 IHRPGTGENRASQP
-803 PPGGSG
+803 PTASG

-824 ELAALVSIDGQQ
+824 DLSVLVSIDGQQ

-852 QARREINGSFVPEL
+852 QARREINESFVPEL

-881 RTEGNLLG
+881 RTEGNLLA

-964 DRYNVLRRESSI
+964 DRYNVLRRESSMI
-976 MLPAIAA
+976 PAIAA

-1005 LAPLLYVRTEEL
+1005 LAPLLYVRSEEL

-1040 LLPSLVMIAEAK
+1040 LLPSLVMVAEAR

>member
-1 MDERNPIVTVRNGL
+1 MKNGL

-26 NLLMVFFI
+26 NLLMLFFI

-43 LPFQNF
+43 LPVQNF

-61 RSPGSSPREVRED
+61 RSPGSSPREVQED

-96 YEGLAQ
+96 YEGLAR

-109 FADAAAVLDDVKN
+109 FADAAAVLDDVQN

-140 QYNRVEIE
+140 EYDRVEIE

-161 NELRLAAQGLREELL
+161 NELRLAAQALREGLL

-249 FEDIPVITR
+249 FRDIPVITR
-258 LDGSIVTVGE
+258 LDGSILTVGE

-282 TRVDGNPA
+282 TRVDGDPA

-303 VTMGEDIRSRLASY
+303 VTMGEDIRSWLASY
-317 QPPPNIEIGIWTDR
+317 QPPPNVEIGIWSDR
-331 AGDAVNT
+331 AGDAVDT

-377 LGSLIFFGMSGL
+377 LGSLIFFGVSGL

-410 VVVGDSIAAERESG
+410 VVVGDSIAAEREGG
-424 KEPLEAAVSG
+424 KDALEAAVSG

-509 RAHARLRTIR
+509 RAHVRLQTVR
-519 DMVVVPAVSW
+519 DMIVVPAVSW
-529 SVRRTWLAPVLGIVL
+529 SIRRLWFAPVLGTLL

-549 VLLRADVV
+549 LLLRADVV

-596 AALAVNEQGEGTSV
+596 AALAVNDQSEGTSV
-610 ESVSIIAG
+610 EAVSIMAG
-618 NVLSRRTA
+618 NVLSRRRA
-626 AAGPN
+626 EAGPN

-649 MSVLGITG
+649 MSVLGITH

-672 SYYTQRTQSESGVAY
+672 AYYTQRTQSESGVAY

-696 LRAATNELTASMASI
+696 LRAATNELTASMASM

-746 GVQLRAGFH
+746 GVQLRASFH

-763 RGHDEIRVVVRY
+763 RGHDEIRVMVRY

-790 IHRPGTGENRAGP
+790 IHRPGTGENRASP
-803 PPGGSG
+803 PPPASG

-852 QARREINGSFVPEL
+852 QARREINGSLVPEL

-964 DRYNVLRRESSI
+964 DRYNVLRRESSMI
-976 MLPAIAA
+976 PAIAA

-1005 LAPLLYVRTEEL
+1005 LAPLLYMRSEEL
-1017 MILVPFVVSMLGG
+1017 IVLVPFVVSMLGG

-1040 LLPSLVMIAEAK
+1040 LLPSLVMVAEAR

>member
-1 MDERNPIVTVRNGL
+1 MKNGL

-26 NLLMVFFI
+26 NLLMLFFI

-43 LPFQNF
+43 LPVQNF

-61 RSPGSSPREVRED
+61 RSPGSSPREVQED

-96 YEGLAQ
+96 YEGLAR

-109 FADAAAVLDDVKN
+109 FADAAAVLDDVQN

-140 QYNRVEIE
+140 EYDRVEIE

-161 NELRLAAQGLREELL
+161 NELRLAAQALREGLL

-249 FEDIPVITR
+249 FRDIPVITR
-258 LDGSIVTVGE
+258 LDGSILTVGE

-282 TRVDGNPA
+282 TRVDGDPA

-303 VTMGEDIRSRLASY
+303 VTMGEDIRSWLASY
-317 QPPPNIEIGIWTDR
+317 QPPPNVEIGIWSDR
-331 AGDAVNT
+331 AGDAVDT

-377 LGSLIFFGMSGL
+377 LGSLIFFGVSGL

-410 VVVGDSIAAERESG
+410 VVVGDSIAAEREGG
-424 KEPLEAAVSG
+424 KDALEAAVSG

-509 RAHARLRTIR
+509 RAHVRLQTVR
-519 DMVVVPAVSW
+519 DMIVVPAVSW
-529 SVRRTWLAPVLGIVL
+529 SIRRLWFAPVLGTLL

-549 VLLRADVV
+549 LLLRADVV

-596 AALAVNEQGEGTSV
+596 AALAVNDQGEGTSV
-610 ESVSIIAG
+610 EAVSIMAG
-618 NVLSRRTA
+618 NVLSRRRA
-626 AAGPN
+626 EAGPN

-649 MSVLGITG
+649 MSVLGITH

-672 SYYTQRTQSESGVAY
+672 AYYTQRTQSESGVAY

-696 LRAATNELTASMASI
+696 LRAATNELTASMASM

-746 GVQLRAGFH
+746 GVQLRASFH

-763 RGHDEIRVVVRY
+763 RGHDEIRVMVRY
-775 PRERRQ
+775 PRERCQ

-790 IHRPGTGENRAGP
+790 IHRPGTGENRASP
-803 PPGGSG
+803 PPPASG

-852 QARREINGSFVPEL
+852 QARREINGSLVPEL

-964 DRYNVLRRESSI
+964 DRYNVLRRESSMI
-976 MLPAIAA
+976 PAIAA

-1005 LAPLLYVRTEEL
+1005 LAPLLYMRSEEL
-1017 MILVPFVVSMLGG
+1017 IVLVPFVVSMLGG

-1040 LLPSLVMIAEAK
+1040 LLPSLVMVAEAR

>member
-1 MDERNPIVTVRNGL
+1 
-15 IAYFAGNPVAA
+15 
-26 NLLMVFFI
+26 
-34 VGGLIAGSN
+34 
-43 LPFQNF
+43 
-49 PEIDLRSVTVSV
+49 
-61 RSPGSSPREVRED
+61 
-74 IVRRL
+74 
-79 EENVVGLP
+79 
-87 GVERVVATA
+87 
-96 YEGLAQ
+96 
-102 VTVELAT
+102 
-109 FADAAAVLDDVKN
+109 
-122 AVDRIE
+122 
-128 NFPPVSAEQPEI
+128 
-140 QYNRVEIE
+140 
-148 VLTLSVSSASATE
+148 
-161 NELRLAAQGLREELL
+161 
-176 ELPSV
+176 
-181 SQVTLLGT
+181 
-189 RDREISIE
+189 
-197 LSEVELRRNGLSI
+197 
-210 NQITDAIRRASL
+210 
-222 NLTFGELRTDAGGLV
+222 
-237 LHTVSKRQFGEE
+237 
-249 FEDIPVITR
+249 
-258 LDGSIVTVGE
+258 
-268 VAEIRDGFV
+268 
-277 DEDII
+277 
-282 TRVDGNPA
+282 
-290 ILVRVDATGQQSI
+290 
-303 VTMGEDIRSRLASY
+303 
-317 QPPPNIEIGIWTDR
+317 
-331 AGDAVNT
+331 
-338 ISSIVGNAVVG
+338 
-349 TILVL
+349 
-354 LCLVVFFD
+354 
-362 LRVATWVTLGIPLSF
+362 
-377 LGSLIFFGMSGL
+377 MSGL

-410 VVVGDSIAAERESG
+410 VVVGDSIAAEREGG
-424 KEPLEAAVSG
+424 KGPLDAAVSG

-494 HPGRWSLPPLSDIQR
+494 HRGRWSLPPLSDFQH
-509 RAHARLRTIR
+509 RAHARLQTLR

-529 SVRRTWLAPVLGIVL
+529 SIRHLWFAPVLGTLL

-549 VLLRADVV
+549 LLLRSDAV

-563 EVLNAS
+563 EVLNSS

-576 TLPVGTPFE
+576 TLPAGTPFE

-596 AALAVNEQGEGTSV
+596 AALAVNDQSEGTSV

-649 MSVLGITG
+649 MPILGIAR
-657 QWRENIGDVSYLESV
+657 QWRENVGDVSYLQSV
-672 SYYTQRTQSESGVAY
+672 TYQTQRTQSESGVAY

-696 LRAATNELTASMASI
+696 LRAATNELTASMASM
-711 PGIYGISD
+711 PGIYGIAD

-746 GVQLRAGFH
+746 GVQLRASFH

-763 RGHDEIRVVVRY
+763 RGHDEIKVMVRY

-781 SMRELASER
+781 SMRELGSER

-803 PPGGSG
+803 APPASG

-824 ELAALVSIDGQQ
+824 ELSALVSIDGQQ

-852 QARREINGSFVPEL
+852 QARRQINENLVPEL

-915 PVIAVA
+915 PVIAVV
-921 GIPIAFSGAVVS
+921 GIPIAFAGAVVS

-964 DRYNVLRRESSI
+964 DRYNVLRRESSMI
-976 MLPAIAA
+976 PAIAA

-1030 LVFSGFFILC
+1030 LVFSGFFILY
-1040 LLPSLVMIAEAK
+1040 LLPSLVMAAEART
-1052 AE
+1052 E

>member
-1 MDERNPIVTVRNGL
+1 MKDGP

-87 GVERVVATA
+87 GVERVVAAA

-109 FADAAAVLDDVKN
+109 FADAAAVLDAVKN

-140 QYNRVEIE
+140 EYNRVQIE
-148 VLTLSVSSASATE
+148 VLTLSVSSPSATE
-161 NELRLAAQGLREELL
+161 NELRLAAQALREGLL

-189 RDREISIE
+189 RDREVSIE

-258 LDGSIVTVGE
+258 LDGSILTVGD

-282 TRVDGNPA
+282 TRVDGDPA

-303 VTMGEDIRSRLASY
+303 VTMGEDIRNWLASY
-317 QPPPNIEIGIWTDR
+317 QAPPNVEIGIWTDR
-331 AGDAVNT
+331 AGDAVDT
-338 ISSIVGNAVVG
+338 ISSIVGNAVAG

-410 VVVGDSIAAERESG
+410 VVVGDSIAAEREGG
-424 KEPLEAAVSG
+424 KGALEAAVSG

-441 ITIGAVTTML
+441 ITIGAATTML

-494 HPGRWSLPPLSDIQR
+494 HPGRWSLPPLSDIQH
-509 RAHARLRTIR
+509 RAHVRLQTIR

-529 SVRRTWLAPVLGIVL
+529 SIRRTWLAPAMGILL

-549 VLLRADVV
+549 LLLRADIV

-563 EVLNAS
+563 DVLNAS

-596 AALAVNEQGEGTSV
+596 AALAVNDQSEGTSV
-610 ESVSIIAG
+610 EAVSIMAG
-618 NVLSRRTA
+618 NVLARRTA
-626 AAGPN
+626 ASGPN

-638 VVHLHERPIRR
+638 VVHLNERPIRR
-649 MSVLGITG
+649 MSIAEITG
-657 QWRENIGDVSYLESV
+657 QWRENIGDVSYLEGV
-672 SYYTQRTQSESGVAY
+672 AYYTQRTQSEPGVAY

-696 LRAATNELTASMASI
+696 LRAATNELTASMASM
-711 PGIYGISD
+711 PGIYGISN
-719 NLVLGKRQFEIEL
+719 NLALGKRQLEIEL

-746 GVQLRAGFH
+746 GVQLRASFH

-763 RGHDEIRVVVRY
+763 RGHDEIKVMVRY

-790 IHRPGTGENRAGP
+790 IHRPGTGENRASP
-803 PPGGSG
+803 PPPASG

-815 TVADLSERR
+815 AVADLSERR

-852 QARREINGSFVPEL
+852 QARREINESFVPEV

-964 DRYNVLRRESSI
+964 DRYNVLRRESRMI
-976 MLPAIAA
+976 PAIAA

-1005 LAPLLYVRTEEL
+1005 LAPLLYMRSEEL

-1030 LVFSGFFILC
+1030 LVFSGLFILL
-1040 LLPSLVMIAEAK
+1040 LLPSLVMVAEAGT
-1052 AE
+1052 E

>member
-1 MDERNPIVTVRNGL
+1 MKNGL

-26 NLLMVFFI
+26 NLLMLFFI

-43 LPFQNF
+43 LPVQNF

-87 GVERVVATA
+87 GVERVVAAA
-96 YEGLAQ
+96 YEGLAH

-140 QYNRVEIE
+140 EYNRLEIE

-161 NELRLAAQGLREELL
+161 NELRLAAQALREGLL

-258 LDGSIVTVGE
+258 LDGSILTVGE

-277 DEDII
+277 DEDIV
-282 TRVDGNPA
+282 TRVDGDPA
-290 ILVRVDATGQQSI
+290 ILVRVDASGQQSI
-303 VTMGEDIRSRLASY
+303 VTMGDDIRSWLTSY
-317 QPPPNIEIGIWTDR
+317 QPPPNVEIGIWSDR
-331 AGDAVNT
+331 AGDAVDT

-349 TILVL
+349 MILVL

-410 VVVGDSIAAERESG
+410 VVVGDSIAAEREGG
-424 KEPLEAAVSG
+424 KDPLEAAVSG

-456 LFITPPRL
+456 LFVTPPRL

-494 HPGRWSLPPLSDIQR
+494 HRGRWSLPPLSDFQH
-509 RAHARLRTIR
+509 RAHARLQTLR

-529 SVRRTWLAPVLGIVL
+529 SIRHLWFAPVLGTLL

-549 VLLRADVV
+549 LLLRTDAV

-563 EVLNAS
+563 EVLNSS

-596 AALAVNEQGEGTSV
+596 AALAVNDQSEGTSV

-649 MSVLGITG
+649 MPILGIAR
-657 QWRENIGDVSYLESV
+657 QWRENVGDVSYLQSV
-672 SYYTQRTQSESGVAY
+672 TYQTQRTQSESGVAY

-696 LRAATNELTASMASI
+696 LRAATNELTASMASM
-711 PGIYGISD
+711 PGIYGIAD

-746 GVQLRAGFH
+746 GVQLRASFH

-763 RGHDEIRVVVRY
+763 RGHDEIKVMVRY

-781 SMRELASER
+781 SMRELGSER

-803 PPGGSG
+803 APPASG

-824 ELAALVSIDGQQ
+824 ELSALVSIDGQQ

-852 QARREINGSFVPEL
+852 QARRQINENLVPEL

-915 PVIAVA
+915 PVIAVV
-921 GIPIAFSGAVVS
+921 GIPIAFAGAVVS

-964 DRYNVLRRESSI
+964 DRYNVLRRESSMI
-976 MLPAIAA
+976 PAIAA

-1030 LVFSGFFILC
+1030 LVFSGFFILY
-1040 LLPSLVMIAEAK
+1040 LLPSLVMAAEART
-1052 AE
+1052 E

>member
-1 MDERNPIVTVRNGL
+1 MKNGL

-43 LPFQNF
+43 LPVQNF

-96 YEGLAQ
+96 YEGLAL

-109 FADAAAVLDDVKN
+109 FADAPAVLDDVKN

-140 QYNRVEIE
+140 EYSRVELE

-161 NELRLAAQGLREELL
+161 NELRLAAQALREGLL

-258 LDGSIVTVGE
+258 LDGSILTVGE

-277 DEDII
+277 DEDIV
-282 TRVDGNPA
+282 TRVDGDPA

-303 VTMGEDIRSRLASY
+303 MTMGEDIRSWLASY
-317 QPPPNIEIGIWTDR
+317 QPPPNVEIGIWSDR
-331 AGDAVNT
+331 AGDAVDT

-377 LGSLIFFGMSGL
+377 VGSLIFFGMSGL

-410 VVVGDSIAAERESG
+410 VVVGDSIAAEREGG

-464 QIVNVFPYVALFVLT
+464 QIVNVFPYVAFFVLT

-494 HPGRWSLPPLSDIQR
+494 HPGRWSRPPLSDLQH
-509 RAHARLRTIR
+509 RAHVRLQSLR

-529 SVRRTWLAPVLGIVL
+529 SIRHLWFAPVLGTLL

-596 AALAVNEQGEGTSV
+596 AALAVNDQSEGTSV
-610 ESVSIIAG
+610 EAVSIMAG

-626 AAGPN
+626 EPGPN

-638 VVHLHERPIRR
+638 VVHLNERPIRR
-649 MSVLGITG
+649 TSILGVTR
-657 QWRENIGDVSYLESV
+657 QWRENIGDVSYLQSV
-672 SYYTQRTQSESGVAY
+672 AYYTQRTQSESGVAY

-696 LRAATNELTASMASI
+696 LRAATNELTASMASM
-711 PGIYGISD
+711 PGMYGISD

-746 GVQLRAGFH
+746 GVQLRASFH

-763 RGHDEIRVVVRY
+763 RGHDEIRVMVRY

-781 SMRELASER
+781 SMRELESER
-790 IHRPGTGENRAGP
+790 IHRPGTGENRASPTP
-803 PPGGSG
+803 PASG

-824 ELAALVSIDGQQ
+824 ELVALVSIDGQQ

-852 QARREINGSFVPEL
+852 QARREISESFVPEL

-881 RTEGNLLG
+881 RTEGNLLR

-915 PVIAVA
+915 PVIAVV

-964 DRYNVLRRESSI
+964 DRYNVLRRESSMI
-976 MLPAIAA
+976 PAIAA

-1005 LAPLLYVRTEEL
+1005 LAPLLYVRSEEL

-1030 LVFSGFFILC
+1030 LVFAGFFILC
-1040 LLPSLVMIAEAK
+1040 LLPSLVMVAEAR

>member
-1 MDERNPIVTVRNGL
+1 MKNGL

-43 LPFQNF
+43 LPVQNF
-49 PEIDLRSVTVSV
+49 PEIDLRTVTVSV

-87 GVERVVATA
+87 GVERVVAVA

-140 QYNRVEIE
+140 EYNRVEIE

-161 NELRLAAQGLREELL
+161 NELRLAAQALREGLL

-181 SQVTLLGT
+181 SQVTLVGT

-210 NQITDAIRRASL
+210 NQISDAIRRASL

-258 LDGSIVTVGE
+258 LDGSILTVGE

-282 TRVDGNPA
+282 TRVDGDPA
-290 ILVRVDATGQQSI
+290 ILVRVDATEQQSI
-303 VTMGEDIRSRLASY
+303 VTMGEDIRSWLASY
-317 QPPPNIEIGIWTDR
+317 QPPPNVEIGIWSDR
-331 AGDAVNT
+331 AGDAVDT

-410 VVVGDSIAAERESG
+410 VVVGDSIAAEREGG
-424 KEPLEAAVSG
+424 KEALEAAVSG

-494 HPGRWSLPPLSDIQR
+494 HPKRWGLPPLSDIQH
-509 RAHARLRTIR
+509 RAHVGLQTIR
-519 DMVVVPAVSW
+519 DMVVVPAVSL
-529 SVRRTWLAPVLGIVL
+529 STRRTWFAPVLGILL

-549 VLLRADVV
+549 LLLRADVV

-569 ENIQADL
+569 EDIQADL

-596 AALAVNEQGEGTSV
+596 AALAVNDQSEGTSV
-610 ESVSIIAG
+610 EAVSIVAG
-618 NVLSRRTA
+618 NILSLRTA
-626 AAGPN
+626 EAGPN

-638 VVHLHERPIRR
+638 VVHLNERPIRR
-649 MSVLGITG
+649 MSILGITR

-672 SYYTQRTQSESGVAY
+672 AYYTQRTQSGQGVAY

-711 PGIYGISD
+711 PGLYGISD

-741 TPAGI
+741 TPAAI
-746 GVQLRAGFH
+746 GVQLRASFH

-763 RGHDEIRVVVRY
+763 RGHDEIKVMVRY

-790 IHRPGTGENRAGP
+790 IHRPGTGENRAGQP
-803 PPGGSG
+803 PSASG

-824 ELAALVSIDGQQ
+824 DLSALVSIDGQQ

-852 QARREINGSFVPEL
+852 QARREINESFVPEL
-866 LERYRNLR
+866 LERYQNLR

-889 TLAVLIPLLLIAMYV
+889 TLAVLVPLLLIAMYV

-964 DRYNVLRRESSI
+964 DRYNVLRRESSMI
-976 MLPAIAA
+976 PAIAA

-1005 LAPLLYVRTEEL
+1005 LAPLLYTRSEEL
-1017 MILVPFVVSMLGG
+1017 IILVPFVVSMLGG

-1040 LLPSLVMIAEAK
+1040 LLPSLVMIAEART
-1052 AE
+1052 E

>member
-1 MDERNPIVTVRNGL
+1 MKNGL

-49 PEIDLRSVTVSV
+49 PEIDPRSVTVSV

-79 EENVVGLP
+79 EENLVGLP

-109 FADAAAVLDDVKN
+109 FADAAAVLDDVRN

-140 QYNRVEIE
+140 EYNRVEIE
-148 VLTLSVSSASATE
+148 VLTLSVSSPSATE
-161 NELRLAAQGLREELL
+161 NELRLAAQALREELL

-181 SQVTLLGT
+181 SQVALLGT

-282 TRVDGNPA
+282 TRVDGDPA
-290 ILVRVDATGQQSI
+290 ILVRVDATAQQSI

-317 QPPPNIEIGIWTDR
+317 QPPLNIEIGIWTDR

-410 VVVGDSIAAERESG
+410 VVVGDSIAAEREGG

-509 RAHARLRTIR
+509 RAHARLQTIR

-618 NVLSRRTA
+618 NVVSPRTA
-626 AAGPN
+626 AVGPN

-672 SYYTQRTQSESGVAY
+672 SYYTQRTQSEPGVAY

-696 LRAATNELTASMASI
+696 LRAATNELTASMASM

-719 NLVLGKRQFEIEL
+719 NLVLGKRQLEIEL

-790 IHRPGTGENRAGP
+790 IHRPGSGENRAGP
-803 PPGGSG
+803 SPAGSG

-815 TVADLSERR
+815 AVADLSERR

-852 QARREINGSFVPEL
+852 QARREINESFVPEL

-1040 LLPSLVMIAEAK
+1040 LLPSLVMIAEAG

>member
-1 MDERNPIVTVRNGL
+1 MKNGP

-43 LPFQNF
+43 LPVQNF

-74 IVRRL
+74 IVRRI

-96 YEGLAQ
+96 YEGLAR

-128 NFPPVSAEQPEI
+128 NFPPLSAEQPEI
-140 QYNRVEIE
+140 EYNRVEIE
-148 VLTLSVSSASATE
+148 VLTLSVSSASASE
-161 NELRLAAQGLREELL
+161 NELRLAAQALREGLL

-258 LDGSIVTVGE
+258 LDGSILTVGE

-282 TRVDGNPA
+282 TRVDGDPA
-290 ILVRVDATGQQSI
+290 ILVRVDAAGQQSI
-303 VTMGEDIRSRLASY
+303 VTMGEDIRSWLASY
-317 QPPPNIEIGIWTDR
+317 QPPPNVEIGIWSDR
-331 AGDAVNT
+331 AGDAVDT

-410 VVVGDSIAAERESG
+410 VVVGDSIAAEREGG

-441 ITIGAVTTML
+441 ITIGAATTML

-494 HPGRWSLPPLSDIQR
+494 HPGRWSLPPLSGFQH
-509 RAHARLRTIR
+509 RAHVRLQTIR

-529 SVRRTWLAPVLGIVL
+529 SIRRLWFAPVLGTVL

-549 VLLRADVV
+549 LLLRADVV

-596 AALAVNEQGEGTSV
+596 AALAVNDQSEGTSV
-610 ESVSIIAG
+610 EAVSIMAG

-626 AAGPN
+626 EAGPN

-638 VVHLHERPIRR
+638 VVHLHERSVRR
-649 MSVLGITG
+649 MPVLGITR
-657 QWRENIGDVSYLESV
+657 QWRENIGDVSYLEGV
-672 SYYTQRTQSESGVAY
+672 AYQTQRTQSESGVAY

-696 LRAATNELTASMASI
+696 LRAATNELTASMASL
-711 PGIYGISD
+711 PGMYGISD
-719 NLVLGKRQFEIEL
+719 NLALGKRQFEIEL

-746 GVQLRAGFH
+746 GVQLRASFH

-763 RGHDEIRVVVRY
+763 RGHDEIKVMVRY

-781 SMRELASER
+781 SMRELESER

-803 PPGGSG
+803 PPPASG

-815 TVADLSERR
+815 TVADLTERR
-824 ELAALVSIDGQQ
+824 DLSALVSIDGQQ

-852 QARREINGSFVPEL
+852 QARREINESFVPEL

-964 DRYNVLRRESSI
+964 DRYNVLRRESGMI
-976 MLPAIAA
+976 PAIAA

-1005 LAPLLYVRTEEL
+1005 LAPLLYVRSEEL

-1030 LVFSGFFILC
+1030 LIFSGFFILC
-1040 LLPSLVMIAEAK
+1040 LLPSLVMVAEAR

>member
-1 MDERNPIVTVRNGL
+1 MKKGL

-26 NLLMVFFI
+26 NLLMLFFI

-43 LPFQNF
+43 LPVQNF

-79 EENVVGLP
+79 EENVIGLP

-161 NELRLAAQGLREELL
+161 NELRLAAQALREGLL

-210 NQITDAIRRASL
+210 NRITDAIRRASL

-258 LDGSIVTVGE
+258 LDGSILTVGE

-282 TRVDGNPA
+282 TRVDGDPA

-303 VTMGEDIRSRLASY
+303 VTMGEDIRSWLASY
-317 QPPPNIEIGIWTDR
+317 QPPPSVEIGIWSDR
-331 AGDAVNT
+331 AGDAVDT

-377 LGSLIFFGMSGL
+377 LGSLIFFEMSGL

-410 VVVGDSIAAERESG
+410 VVVGDSIAAEREGG
-424 KEPLEAAVSG
+424 KDALEAAVAG

-509 RAHARLRTIR
+509 RAHVRLRTIR

-529 SVRRTWLAPVLGIVL
+529 SIRRLWFAPVLGILL

-549 VLLRADVV
+549 VLLRTDVV

-596 AALAVNEQGEGTSV
+596 AALAVNGHGEGTSV

-638 VVHLHERPIRR
+638 VVHLHKRPIRR
-649 MSVLGITG
+649 MSVLGITR
-657 QWRENIGDVSYLESV
+657 QWRENIGDVSYLQSV
-672 SYYTQRTQSESGVAY
+672 AYQTQRTQSESGVAY

-696 LRAATNELTASMASI
+696 LRAATNALTASIASM
-711 PGIYGISD
+711 PGMYGISD

-746 GVQLRAGFH
+746 GVQLRASFH

-763 RGHDEIRVVVRY
+763 RGHDEIKVMVRY
-775 PRERRQ
+775 PRDRRQ

-790 IHRPGTGENRAGP
+790 IHRPGTGENRASQP
-803 PPGGSG
+803 PPASG

-824 ELAALVSIDGQQ
+824 DLSALVSIDGQQ
-836 TALVSAEADP
+836 TALVGAEADP

-852 QARREINGSFVPEL
+852 QARREINESFVPEL
-866 LERYRNLR
+866 LERYQNLR

-964 DRYNVLRRESSI
+964 DRYNVLRRESSMI
-976 MLPAIAA
+976 PAIAA

-1005 LAPLLYVRTEEL
+1005 LAPLLYVRSEEL
-1017 MILVPFVVSMLGG
+1017 IILVPFVVSMLGG

-1040 LLPSLVMIAEAK
+1040 LLPSLVMVAEAR

>member
-1 MDERNPIVTVRNGL
+1 MKNGL

-34 VGGLIAGSN
+34 VGGLIAGAN

-61 RSPGSSPREVRED
+61 RSPGSSPMEVRED

-87 GVERVVATA
+87 GVERVVAAA

-122 AVDRIE
+122 AVDGIE
-128 NFPPVSAEQPEI
+128 NFPPLSAEQPEI
-140 QYNRVEIE
+140 EYNRVEIE

-161 NELRLAAQGLREELL
+161 NELRLAAQALREGLL

-249 FEDIPVITR
+249 FADIPVITR
-258 LDGSIVTVGE
+258 LDGSILTVGE

-282 TRVDGNPA
+282 TRVDGDPA

-303 VTMGEDIRSRLASY
+303 VTMGEDIRSWLASY
-317 QPPPNIEIGIWTDR
+317 QPPPNVEIGIWTDR
-331 AGDAVNT
+331 AGDAVDT

-362 LRVATWVTLGIPLSF
+362 LRVATWITVGIPLSF

-410 VVVGDSIAAERESG
+410 VVVGDSIAAEREGG
-424 KEPLEAAVSG
+424 KEALEAAVSG

-494 HPGRWSLPPLSDIQR
+494 HPGRWSLPPLSDIQH
-509 RAHARLRTIR
+509 RAHLRLQTIR

-529 SVRRTWLAPVLGIVL
+529 SVRRTWLAPVLGILL

-549 VLLRADVV
+549 LLLRADVV

-596 AALAVNEQGEGTSV
+596 AALAVNDQGEGTAV
-610 ESVSIIAG
+610 EAVSIMAG
-618 NVLSRRTA
+618 NVVSRRTA
-626 AAGPN
+626 EAGPN

-638 VVHLHERPIRR
+638 VVHLNERPIRR
-649 MSVLGITG
+649 MSVLGIAG

-672 SYYTQRTQSESGVAY
+672 AYYTQRTPSESGVAY

-696 LRAATNELTASMASI
+696 LRAATNELTASMASM

-732 TPAGKAAGL
+732 TPAGRAAGL

-746 GVQLRAGFH
+746 GVQLRSSFH

-763 RGHDEIRVVVRY
+763 RGHDEIKVMVRY

-790 IHRPGTGENRAGP
+790 IHRPGTGESRASP
-803 PPGGSG
+803 PPPASG

-852 QARREINGSFVPEL
+852 QARREINESFVPEL

-964 DRYNVLRRESSI
+964 DRYNVLRRESNTI
-976 MLPAIAA
+976 PAIAA
-983 ASAATRHR
+983 ASAATRQR

-1005 LAPLLYVRTEEL
+1005 LAPLLYTRSEEL

-1040 LLPSLVMIAEAK
+1040 LLPSLVMVAEART
-1052 AE
+1052 E

>member
-1 MDERNPIVTVRNGL
+1 MKNGL

-43 LPFQNF
+43 LPVQNF
-49 PEIDLRSVTVSV
+49 PEIDLRSVTVTV

-87 GVERVVATA
+87 GVERVVAAA
-96 YEGLAQ
+96 YEGFAQ

-140 QYNRVEIE
+140 EYNRVELE

-161 NELRLAAQGLREELL
+161 NELRLAAQALREGLL

-181 SQVTLLGT
+181 SQVTLIGT

-258 LDGSIVTVGE
+258 LDGSILTVGE

-282 TRVDGNPA
+282 TRVDGDPA

-303 VTMGEDIRSRLASY
+303 VTMGEDIRSWLASY
-317 QPPPNIEIGIWTDR
+317 QPPPNVEIGIWSDR
-331 AGDAVNT
+331 AGDAIDT

-410 VVVGDSIAAERESG
+410 VVVGDSIAAEREGG

-456 LFITPPRL
+456 LFITPARL

-494 HPGRWSLPPLSDIQR
+494 HPGRWSLPPLSDIQH
-509 RAHARLRTIR
+509 RAHVGLQTIR
-519 DMVVVPAVSW
+519 DMVVVPAVSF
-529 SVRRTWLAPVLGIVL
+529 SIRRLWFAPVVGTLL

-549 VLLRADVV
+549 LLLRADVV

-596 AALAVNEQGEGTSV
+596 AALAVNDQSEGTSV
-610 ESVSIIAG
+610 EAVSIIAG

-626 AAGPN
+626 EAGPN

-638 VVHLHERPIRR
+638 VVHLHKRPIRR
-649 MSVLGITG
+649 MSVLGITS

-672 SYYTQRTQSESGVAY
+672 AYYTQRTQSEAGVAY

-696 LRAATNELTASMASI
+696 LRAATNELTASMASM
-711 PGIYGISD
+711 PGLYGISD
-719 NLVLGKRQFEIEL
+719 NLALGKRQLEIEL

-746 GVQLRAGFH
+746 GVQLRASFH

-763 RGHDEIRVVVRY
+763 RGHDEIKVMVRY

-790 IHRPGTGENRAGP
+790 IHRPGTGENRASQP
-803 PPGGSG
+803 PPESG

-815 TVADLSERR
+815 TVADLSEGRD
-824 ELAALVSIDGQQ
+824 LSALVSIDGQQ

-852 QARREINGSFVPEL
+852 QARREINESFVPEL

-933 HWILGWDFS
+933 HWVLGWDFS
-942 AMSLFGVIGVAGVIV
+942 AMSLFGVVGVAGVIV

-964 DRYNVLRRESSI
+964 DRYNVLRRESSMI
-976 MLPAIAA
+976 PAIAA

-1030 LVFSGFFILC
+1030 LVFSSFFILC
-1040 LLPSLVMIAEAK
+1040 LLPSLVMAAEART
-1052 AE
+1052 E

>member
-1 MDERNPIVTVRNGL
+1 MKNGL

-43 LPFQNF
+43 LPVQNF
-49 PEIDLRSVTVSV
+49 PEIDLRSVTVTV

-87 GVERVVATA
+87 GVERVVAAA
-96 YEGLAQ
+96 YEGFAQ

-140 QYNRVEIE
+140 EYNRVELE

-161 NELRLAAQGLREELL
+161 NELRLAAQALREGLL

-181 SQVTLLGT
+181 SQVTLIGT

-258 LDGSIVTVGE
+258 LDGSILTVGE

-282 TRVDGNPA
+282 TRVDGDPA

-303 VTMGEDIRSRLASY
+303 VTMGEDIRSWLASY
-317 QPPPNIEIGIWTDR
+317 QPPPNVEIGIWSDR
-331 AGDAVNT
+331 AGDAVDT

-349 TILVL
+349 TMLVL

-377 LGSLIFFGMSGL
+377 LGSLIFFGISGL

-410 VVVGDSIAAERESG
+410 VVVGDSIAAEREGG
-424 KEPLEAAVSG
+424 KGPLEAAVSG

-441 ITIGAVTTML
+441 ITIGAATTML

-494 HPGRWSLPPLSDIQR
+494 HPGRWSLPPLSNIQH
-509 RAHARLRTIR
+509 RAHVGLQTIR
-519 DMVVVPAVSW
+519 DMVVVPAVSF
-529 SVRRTWLAPVLGIVL
+529 SIRRLWFAPVVGTLL

-549 VLLRADVV
+549 LLLRADVV

-585 VTLAAAERFSD
+585 VTLAAAERFSG
-596 AALAVNEQGEGTSV
+596 AALAVNDQSEGTSV
-610 ESVSIIAG
+610 EAVSIMAG

-626 AAGPN
+626 EAGPN

-638 VVHLHERPIRR
+638 VVHLNERPIRR
-649 MSVLGITG
+649 MSVPGITG

-672 SYYTQRTQSESGVAY
+672 VYYTQRTQSERGVAY

-696 LRAATNELTASMASI
+696 LRAATNELTASMSSM
-711 PGIYGISD
+711 PGLYGISD

-746 GVQLRAGFH
+746 GVQLRASFH

-763 RGHDEIRVVVRY
+763 RGHDEIKVMVRY

-790 IHRPGTGENRAGP
+790 IHRPGTGENRASQP
-803 PPGGSG
+803 PPASG

-815 TVADLSERR
+815 AVADLTERR
-824 ELAALVSIDGQQ
+824 DLSALVSIDGQQ

-852 QARREINGSFVPEL
+852 QARREINESLVPEL

-881 RTEGNLLG
+881 RTEGNLLA

-964 DRYNVLRRESSI
+964 DRYNVLRRESS

-1005 LAPLLYVRTEEL
+1005 LAPLLYVRSEEL
-1017 MILVPFVVSMLGG
+1017 IILVPFVVSMLGG
-1030 LVFSGFFILC
+1030 LIFSGFFILC
-1040 LLPSLVMIAEAK
+1040 LLPSLVMVAEAR

>member
-1 MDERNPIVTVRNGL
+1 MKNGL

-43 LPFQNF
+43 LPVQNF
-49 PEIDLRSVTVSV
+49 PEIDLRSVTVTV

-87 GVERVVATA
+87 GVERVVAAA
-96 YEGLAQ
+96 YEGFAQ

-140 QYNRVEIE
+140 EYNRVELE

-161 NELRLAAQGLREELL
+161 NELRLAAQALREGLL

-181 SQVTLLGT
+181 SQVTLIGT

-197 LSEVELRRNGLSI
+197 LSEVELRRNGLFI

-258 LDGSIVTVGE
+258 LDGSILTVGE

-282 TRVDGNPA
+282 TRVDGDPA

-303 VTMGEDIRSRLASY
+303 VTMGEDIRSWLASY
-317 QPPPNIEIGIWTDR
+317 QPPPNVEIGIWSDR
-331 AGDAVNT
+331 AGDAVDT

-349 TILVL
+349 TMLVL

-410 VVVGDSIAAERESG
+410 VVVGDSIAAEREGG
-424 KEPLEAAVSG
+424 KGPLEAAVSG

-441 ITIGAVTTML
+441 ITIGAATTML

-494 HPGRWSLPPLSDIQR
+494 HPGRWSLPPLSDIQH
-509 RAHARLRTIR
+509 RAHVGLQTIR
-519 DMVVVPAVSW
+519 DMVVVPAVSF
-529 SVRRTWLAPVLGIVL
+529 SIRRLWFAPVVGSLL

-549 VLLRADVV
+549 LLLRADVV

-596 AALAVNEQGEGTSV
+596 AALAVNDQSEGTSV
-610 ESVSIIAG
+610 EAVSIMAG

-626 AAGPN
+626 EAGPN

-638 VVHLHERPIRR
+638 VVHLNERPIRR
-649 MSVLGITG
+649 MSVPGITG

-672 SYYTQRTQSESGVAY
+672 VYYTQRTQSERGVAY

-696 LRAATNELTASMASI
+696 LRAATNELTASMSSM
-711 PGIYGISD
+711 PGLYGISD

-746 GVQLRAGFH
+746 GVQLRASFH

-763 RGHDEIRVVVRY
+763 RGHDEIKVMVRY

-790 IHRPGTGENRAGP
+790 IHRPGTGENRASQP
-803 PPGGSG
+803 PPASG

-815 TVADLSERR
+815 AVADLTERR
-824 ELAALVSIDGQQ
+824 DLSALVSIDGQQ

-852 QARREINGSFVPEL
+852 QARREINESLVPEL

-881 RTEGNLLG
+881 RTEGNLLA

-964 DRYNVLRRESSI
+964 DRYNVLRRESS

-1005 LAPLLYVRTEEL
+1005 LAPLLYVRSEEL
-1017 MILVPFVVSMLGG
+1017 IILVPFVVSMLGG
-1030 LVFSGFFILC
+1030 LIFSGFFILC
-1040 LLPSLVMIAEAK
+1040 LLPSLVMVAEAR